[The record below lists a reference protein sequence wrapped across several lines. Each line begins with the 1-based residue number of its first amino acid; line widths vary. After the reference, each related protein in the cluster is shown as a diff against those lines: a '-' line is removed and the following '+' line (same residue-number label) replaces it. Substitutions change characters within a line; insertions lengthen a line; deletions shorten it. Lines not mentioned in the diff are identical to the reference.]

1 MRDKH
6 PEAGV
11 RPRGEKRKDDTMLK
25 KSLSLLLAG
34 ALTVS
39 LAVPAVAGNSQA
51 QPKKDTSYGT
61 TYYLDASIGKTDG
74 DGLTPANAFD
84 SLEDINAKTFQPGDQ
99 ILIKAGTQYTGTL
112 WPKGSG
118 CEGYPI
124 VIDMY
129 GQGDKPLIDGNGA
142 YFMPQ
147 VKDWQGPFTGET
159 GDQIGAAVYLYNQ
172 EYIEIN
178 NLEVKNQ
185 GDNVNRDRSGIRV
198 EGYDYGVIDHIY
210 IRNCYVHDVRGY
222 NGQDDIYPVVPTNPD
237 GSPTDGF
244 TDEDQ
249 TNPNT
254 TNTFWGAR
262 TTHRTGGINFVTYT
276 ARLPESKNEFN
287 VPVQELDET
296 KQITTFND
304 ILIENNTVENCQAN
318 GITTTNVK
326 GTLDDVAFRHTN
338 VVIRG
343 NDIHNVTRSGII
355 PIYTNGV
362 LVEYNKVDTFQSTY
376 EGYGCG
382 IWCDRANGMVF
393 QYNEVCNGV
402 NGNDGMAFNL
412 DDMTRDGVIQY
423 NYTHDNYGGGYML
436 HVRQNSYNRNNTIR
450 FNLSVND
457 SGVFTAHN
465 AQIVAVGE
473 TSTTKLESAKVYN
486 NTFLSNKDCHAVYQ
500 GDEVDYTN
508 NIWYFTNSAVA
519 NRKDCFYP
527 GANSSFD
534 NNVYIGC
541 VAPTDP
547 NQHTD
552 DPQFVGGSNLFG
564 LTRDQALVN
573 ASLTANSPYVGAGV
587 AVEDNGGQDILG
599 GSLDTLNLG
608 AIAGVGHQAAAV
620 SQTYTPNEVTKYLSD
635 GTQQTQVIHE
645 TVSESNTKWVNT
657 TFNSK
662 SVIYTKKEGNYLEFD
677 MVGTGGT
684 FTLKRGGGAGNVKL
698 VAYQGGQEVKS
709 VTVNTYNA
717 TADTITVD
725 DFTQLSETNEAYTI
739 RVYNAENGKAA
750 NFVSFT
756 TNVAETTQ
764 PGCDNDA
771 IAGVVLEQP
780 MAQVIPY
787 GKTSVSVDLASHV
800 YFRTCQAQQPQATV
814 TYTANNGATVEGNT
828 VTFPAPGDYT
838 VTAQATYNEVTVTDS
853 ITVSVTQGQEPQVN
867 VPAVDTR
874 ALTGLI
880 AACEGLDLTKY
891 GEARQDVFQQTL
903 AQAKALL
910 EGEGYTQAQV
920 DEMVTLL
927 TTAKNGLSLTRANA
941 EDSVVVKNGNWVNLS
956 DATLDGGKA
965 LKCSNANES
974 MTVDF
979 FGNQVQVY
987 GRKAVGVAIMTFTV
1001 TRLSDNEV
1009 VHTQTVD
1016 GYNAEKLDQQEL
1028 FAWTGEANDQ
1038 YRLTITNTGTD
1049 NENANNSYN
1058 VIIDFLTFG
1067 CDQAQLADLTALAAA
1082 LTKADGLN
1090 SADYTPEAWQAVE
1103 AAALAGRRVYV
1114 DATATQAQVDAAAAA
1129 LNEAMAPQPQ
1139 GPVETYALQYV
1150 YDYAVQQDTSNLIP
1164 SVAAFYQEALTE
1176 AKTVLD
1182 DPDATQLE
1190 VDAACG
1196 KLMRAVHMLN
1206 WVRGDKAMLELLI
1219 IRADQMVAHADLYVT
1234 DNWQQ
1239 LLDALDQA
1247 KKVYNDE
1254 NAMDSDIQPVVDQL
1268 LAAILAQRYK
1278 ASRAI
1283 LEDLV
1288 AKAEGMDLTGYTA
1301 ESVAAFRTALDQA
1314 KAVLAQESNQAAVEA
1329 AVTALNDAMANLTQQ
1344 TVDKEALSEL
1354 YTYAGQQD
1362 TSNLIPSVAVFYQ
1375 EAMTEAKAV
1384 LDDATATQLEV
1395 DAACGKLM
1403 RAVLKLDWVKGDK
1416 AMLEVLI
1423 TRAEGMVENVDKYVS
1438 DNWQQLVDALAKAK
1452 EVYADENAMDVDIE
1466 PVVDQLLN
1474 AILAQRYKADK
1485 SVLENLLNQAEGM
1498 DLTGYTAESVAV
1510 FRSAL
1515 QSAQAVMADETLSE
1529 EDQAT
1534 VEAAV
1539 AALNAAMDGLTAGG
1553 APETTD
1559 QPEASQTPEATD
1571 KPETTQAPEATDQ
1584 PEASQTP
1591 ETTNQPQS
1599 TAKPQ
1604 ATQKPESVP
1613 QTGDQSLL
1621 LVYVAALASA
1631 VLLLSTAVVVRKQTR
1646 R

>member
-129 GQGDKPLIDGNGA
+129 GEGDKPLIDGNGA

-393 QYNEVCNGV
+393 QYNEVCNGG

-547 NQHTD
+547 NKHTD

-573 ASLTANSPYVGAGV
+573 VSLTANSPYVGAGV
-587 AVEDNGGQDILG
+587 AVENNGGQDILG

-608 AIAGVGHQAAAV
+608 AIAGAGHQAAAV

-698 VAYQGGQEVKS
+698 VAYQDGQEVKS

-725 DFTQLSETNEAYTI
+725 DFAQLSETNEAYTI

-838 VTAQATYNEVTVTDS
+838 VTAQATYNEVTVTDT

-920 DEMVTLL
+920 DEMVALL
-927 TTAKNGLSLTRANA
+927 TTAKNGLSLTRVNA

-974 MTVDF
+974 LTVDF

-1016 GYNAEKLDQQEL
+1016 GYNADKLDQQEL

-1082 LTKADGLN
+1082 LTKANGLN
-1090 SADYTPEAWQAVE
+1090 SADYTPEGWQAIE
-1103 AAALAGRRVYV
+1103 AAVLAGRRVYV

-1129 LNEAMAPQPQ
+1129 LNEAMDNLSGEPEEPAFT
-1139 GPVETYALQYV
+1139 GLLEKVYAEVAAQ
-1150 YDYAVQQDTSNLIP
+1150 DYSNLIDSAKAYYEKALADAEAILNNP
-1164 SVAAFYQEALTE
+1164 TAYTQEQ
-1176 AKTVLD
+1176 VD
-1182 DPDATQLE
+1182 E
-1190 VDAACG
+1190 VTNRLFIA
-1196 KLMRAVHMLN
+1196 N
-1206 WVRGDKAMLELLI
+1206 AMLGWEKGDPTML
-1219 IRADQMVAHADLYVT
+1219 
-1234 DNWQQ
+1234 Q
-1239 LLDALDQA
+1239 LLVERANQM
-1247 KKVYNDE
+1247 KE
-1254 NAMDSDIQPVVDQL
+1254 NA
-1268 LAAILAQRYK
+1268 
-1278 ASRAI
+1278 
-1283 LEDLV
+1283 
-1288 AKAEGMDLTGYTA
+1288 
-1301 ESVAAFRTALDQA
+1301 
-1314 KAVLAQESNQAAVEA
+1314 
-1329 AVTALNDAMANLTQQ
+1329 
-1344 TVDKEALSEL
+1344 
-1354 YTYAGQQD
+1354 
-1362 TSNLIPSVAVFYQ
+1362 
-1375 EAMTEAKAV
+1375 
-1384 LDDATATQLEV
+1384 
-1395 DAACGKLM
+1395 
-1403 RAVLKLDWVKGDK
+1403 
-1416 AMLEVLI
+1416 
-1423 TRAEGMVENVDKYVS
+1423 DKYVS
-1438 DNWQQLVDALAKAK
+1438 DNWQSLEDALAVA
-1452 EVYADENAMDVDIE
+1452 EETLANASDTMQGQMDEAADA
-1466 PVVDQLLN
+1466 LLD
-1474 AILAQRYKADK
+1474 AILAQRFKADK
-1485 SVLENLLNQAEGM
+1485 SVLEELVNRATQMVENADKYVETHWQELLDALTGAQAIMADQTLSEDDQAKVDEAADALLDAILAQRFKADKSILDDLINKAEGINL
-1498 DLTGYTAESVAV
+1498 DGYTAESVAT
-1510 FRSAL
+1510 FRTAL
-1515 QSAQAVMADETLSE
+1515 QNAQAVLADETLTE
-1529 EDQAT
+1529 DDQAT
-1534 VEAAV
+1534 VNAAV
-1539 AALNAAMDGLTAGG
+1539 AALSDAMNGLTAGG

-1559 QPEASQTPEATD
+1559 KPEASQ
-1571 KPETTQAPEATDQ
+1571 KPETTD
-1584 PEASQTP
+1584 
-1591 ETTNQPQS
+1591 
-1599 TAKPQ
+1599 KPQ

-1613 QTGDQSLL
+1613 QTGDSSQL

>member
-1 MRDKH
+1 
-6 PEAGV
+6 
-11 RPRGEKRKDDTMLK
+11 MLK

-51 QPKKDTSYGT
+51 QPKQDTSYGT

-698 VAYQGGQEVKS
+698 VAYQDGQEVKS

-717 TADTITVD
+717 TADTITVG
-725 DFTQLSETNEAYTI
+725 DFAQLSETNEAYTI

-853 ITVSVTQGQEPQVN
+853 ITVSVTQGEEPQVN

-880 AACEGLDLTKY
+880 AACEGLDLTQY

-920 DEMVTLL
+920 DEMVALL
-927 TTAKNGLSLTRANA
+927 TTAKNGLSLTRVNA

-1028 FAWTGEANDQ
+1028 FAWTGETNDQ

-1103 AAALAGRRVYV
+1103 VAVLAGRRVYV

-1129 LNEAMAPQPQ
+1129 LNEAMDNLSGEPEEPAFT
-1139 GPVETYALQYV
+1139 GLLEKVYAEVAAQ
-1150 YDYAVQQDTSNLIP
+1150 DYSNLIDSAKAYYEKALADAKAILDHP
-1164 SVAAFYQEALTE
+1164 SAY
-1176 AKTVLD
+1176 
-1182 DPDATQLE
+1182 TQAQ
-1190 VDAACG
+1190 VD
-1196 KLMRAVHMLN
+1196 
-1206 WVRGDKAMLELLI
+1206 E
-1219 IRADQMVAHADLYVT
+1219 VT
-1234 DNWQQ
+1234 DRLFIAN
-1239 LLDALDQA
+1239 AL
-1247 KKVYNDE
+1247 
-1254 NAMDSDIQPVVDQL
+1254 
-1268 LAAILAQRYK
+1268 
-1278 ASRAI
+1278 
-1283 LEDLV
+1283 
-1288 AKAEGMDLTGYTA
+1288 
-1301 ESVAAFRTALDQA
+1301 
-1314 KAVLAQESNQAAVEA
+1314 
-1329 AVTALNDAMANLTQQ
+1329 
-1344 TVDKEALSEL
+1344 
-1354 YTYAGQQD
+1354 
-1362 TSNLIPSVAVFYQ
+1362 
-1375 EAMTEAKAV
+1375 
-1384 LDDATATQLEV
+1384 
-1395 DAACGKLM
+1395 
-1403 RAVLKLDWVKGDK
+1403 LDWVKGNPT
-1416 AMLEVLI
+1416 MLQLLVD
-1423 TRAEGMVENVDKYVS
+1423 RANQMIANQDKYVT
-1438 DNWQQLVDALAKAK
+1438 DTWQQLEDALAVA
-1452 EVYADENAMDVDIE
+1452 EETLANASDTMQGEMDEAADA
-1466 PVVDQLLN
+1466 LLN
-1474 AILAQRYKADK
+1474 AILAQRFKADK
-1485 SVLENLLNQAEGM
+1485 SVLEELVNRATQMVENADKYVETHWQELLDALTGAQAIMADQTLSEDDQAKVDEAADALLDAILAQRFKADKSILDDLINKAEGIN
-1498 DLTGYTAESVAV
+1498 LEGYTAESVAT
-1510 FRSAL
+1510 FRTAL
-1515 QSAQAVMADETLSE
+1515 QNAQAVMADETLSE
-1529 EDQAT
+1529 DDQAT
-1534 VEAAV
+1534 VNAAV
-1539 AALNAAMDGLTAGG
+1539 AALSDAMNGLTAGG

-1559 QPEASQTPEATD
+1559 QPEASQ
-1571 KPETTQAPEATDQ
+1571 KPETTD
-1584 PEASQTP
+1584 
-1591 ETTNQPQS
+1591 
-1599 TAKPQ
+1599 KPQ

-1613 QTGDQSLL
+1613 QTGDSSQL

>member
-1 MRDKH
+1 
-6 PEAGV
+6 
-11 RPRGEKRKDDTMLK
+11 MLK

-84 SLEDINAKTFQPGDQ
+84 SLEDVNAKTFQPGDQ

-129 GQGDKPLIDGNGA
+129 GEGDKPLIDGNGA

-147 VKDWQGPFTGET
+147 VKDWQGPFTGQT

-296 KQITTFND
+296 RQITTFND

-541 VAPTDP
+541 VAPTDA

-573 ASLTANSPYVGAGV
+573 ASLTANSPYVGAGM

-608 AIAGVGHQAAAV
+608 AIAGAGHQAAAV

-725 DFTQLSETNEAYTI
+725 DFAQLSETNEAYTI

-838 VTAQATYNEVTVTDS
+838 VTAQATYNEVTVTDT

-920 DEMVTLL
+920 DEMVALL
-927 TTAKNGLSLTRANA
+927 TTAKNGLSLTRVNA
-941 EDSVVVKNGNWVNLS
+941 EDSVVVKNGNWVNLT

-1103 AAALAGRRVYV
+1103 AAVLAGRRVYV

-1129 LNEAMAPQPQ
+1129 LNEAMDNLSGEPEEPAFT
-1139 GPVETYALQYV
+1139 GLLEKVYAEVAAQ
-1150 YDYAVQQDTSNLIP
+1150 DYSNLIDSAKAYYEKALADAEAILNNP
-1164 SVAAFYQEALTE
+1164 TAYTQEQ
-1176 AKTVLD
+1176 VD
-1182 DPDATQLE
+1182 E
-1190 VDAACG
+1190 VTNRLFIA
-1196 KLMRAVHMLN
+1196 N
-1206 WVRGDKAMLELLI
+1206 AMLGWEKGDPTML
-1219 IRADQMVAHADLYVT
+1219 
-1234 DNWQQ
+1234 Q
-1239 LLDALDQA
+1239 LLVERANQM
-1247 KKVYNDE
+1247 KE
-1254 NAMDSDIQPVVDQL
+1254 NA
-1268 LAAILAQRYK
+1268 
-1278 ASRAI
+1278 
-1283 LEDLV
+1283 
-1288 AKAEGMDLTGYTA
+1288 
-1301 ESVAAFRTALDQA
+1301 
-1314 KAVLAQESNQAAVEA
+1314 
-1329 AVTALNDAMANLTQQ
+1329 
-1344 TVDKEALSEL
+1344 
-1354 YTYAGQQD
+1354 
-1362 TSNLIPSVAVFYQ
+1362 
-1375 EAMTEAKAV
+1375 
-1384 LDDATATQLEV
+1384 
-1395 DAACGKLM
+1395 
-1403 RAVLKLDWVKGDK
+1403 
-1416 AMLEVLI
+1416 
-1423 TRAEGMVENVDKYVS
+1423 DKYVS
-1438 DNWQQLVDALAKAK
+1438 DNWQLLVDALADAEKILA
-1452 EVYADENAMDVDIE
+1452 EASDTMQGEMDEAADA
-1466 PVVDQLLN
+1466 LLN
-1474 AILAQRYKADK
+1474 AILAQRFKADK
-1485 SVLENLLNQAEGM
+1485 SVLEELVNRATQMVENADKYVETHWQELLDALTGAQAIMADQTLSEDDQAKVDEAADALLDAILAQRFKADKSILDDLINKAEGI
-1498 DLTGYTAESVAV
+1498 DLEGYTAESVAT
-1510 FRSAL
+1510 FRTAL
-1515 QSAQAVMADETLSE
+1515 QNAQAVMADETLSE

-1534 VEAAV
+1534 VDAAV
-1539 AALNAAMDGLTAGG
+1539 AALNAAMDGLTADG
-1553 APETTD
+1553 APEV
-1559 QPEASQTPEATD
+1559 TD
-1571 KPETTQAPEATDQ
+1571 KPEATDQ
-1584 PEASQTP
+1584 PEASQAPEATDKPEASQTP
-1591 ETTNQPQS
+1591 EATNQPQS

-1613 QTGDQSLL
+1613 ETGDSSQL

-1631 VLLLSTAVVVRKQTR
+1631 VLLLSTAVVVRKQTCR
-1646 R
+1646 

>member
-129 GQGDKPLIDGNGA
+129 GEGDKPLIDGNGA

-222 NGQDDIYPVVPTNPD
+222 NGQDDIYSVVPTNPD

-541 VAPTDP
+541 VAPTDA

-587 AVEDNGGQDILG
+587 AVENNGGQDILG

-725 DFTQLSETNEAYTI
+725 DFAQLSETNEAYTI

-756 TNVAETTQ
+756 TNVAQTTQ

-787 GKTSVSVDLASHV
+787 GKASVSVDLASHV

-880 AACEGLDLTKY
+880 AACEGLDLTQY

-920 DEMVTLL
+920 DEMVALL
-927 TTAKNGLSLTRANA
+927 TTAKNGLSLTRVNA

-1090 SADYTPEAWQAVE
+1090 SADYTPEAWQAIE
-1103 AAALAGRRVYV
+1103 AAVLAGRRVYV

-1129 LNEAMAPQPQ
+1129 LNEAMDNLSGEPEEPAFT
-1139 GPVETYALQYV
+1139 GLLEKVYAEVAAQ
-1150 YDYAVQQDTSNLIP
+1150 DYSNLIDSAKAYYEKALADAEAILNNP
-1164 SVAAFYQEALTE
+1164 TAYTQEQ
-1176 AKTVLD
+1176 VD
-1182 DPDATQLE
+1182 E
-1190 VDAACG
+1190 VTNRLFIA
-1196 KLMRAVHMLN
+1196 N
-1206 WVRGDKAMLELLI
+1206 AMLGWEKGDPTML
-1219 IRADQMVAHADLYVT
+1219 
-1234 DNWQQ
+1234 Q
-1239 LLDALDQA
+1239 LLVERANQM
-1247 KKVYNDE
+1247 KE
-1254 NAMDSDIQPVVDQL
+1254 NA
-1268 LAAILAQRYK
+1268 
-1278 ASRAI
+1278 
-1283 LEDLV
+1283 
-1288 AKAEGMDLTGYTA
+1288 
-1301 ESVAAFRTALDQA
+1301 
-1314 KAVLAQESNQAAVEA
+1314 
-1329 AVTALNDAMANLTQQ
+1329 
-1344 TVDKEALSEL
+1344 
-1354 YTYAGQQD
+1354 
-1362 TSNLIPSVAVFYQ
+1362 
-1375 EAMTEAKAV
+1375 
-1384 LDDATATQLEV
+1384 
-1395 DAACGKLM
+1395 
-1403 RAVLKLDWVKGDK
+1403 
-1416 AMLEVLI
+1416 
-1423 TRAEGMVENVDKYVS
+1423 DKYVS
-1438 DNWQQLVDALAKAK
+1438 DNWQQLVDALAVA
-1452 EVYADENAMDVDIE
+1452 EETLANASDTMQGQMDEAADA
-1466 PVVDQLLN
+1466 LLD

-1485 SVLENLLNQAEGM
+1485 SILEDLIGKAESI
-1498 DLTGYTAESVAV
+1498 DLTGYTAESVAT
-1510 FRSAL
+1510 FRTAL
-1515 QSAQAVMADETLSE
+1515 QSAQAVMADETLTE
-1529 EDQAT
+1529 DDQAT
-1534 VEAAV
+1534 VNAAV
-1539 AALNAAMDGLTAGG
+1539 AALSDAMDGLTAGG

-1559 QPEASQTPEATD
+1559 KPEASQ
-1571 KPETTQAPEATDQ
+1571 KPETTD
-1584 PEASQTP
+1584 
-1591 ETTNQPQS
+1591 
-1599 TAKPQ
+1599 KPQ

>member
-51 QPKKDTSYGT
+51 QPNKDTSYGT

-402 NGNDGMAFNL
+402 NGNDSMAFNL

-756 TNVAETTQ
+756 TNVAQTTQ

-1129 LNEAMAPQPQ
+1129 LNEAMDNLSGEPEEPAFT
-1139 GPVETYALQYV
+1139 GLLEKVYAEVAAQ
-1150 YDYAVQQDTSNLIP
+1150 DYSNLIDSAKAYYEKALADAEAILNNP
-1164 SVAAFYQEALTE
+1164 TAYTQEQ
-1176 AKTVLD
+1176 VD
-1182 DPDATQLE
+1182 E
-1190 VDAACG
+1190 VTNRLFIA
-1196 KLMRAVHMLN
+1196 N
-1206 WVRGDKAMLELLI
+1206 AMLGWEKGDPTMLQLLVD
-1219 IRADQMVAHADLYVT
+1219 RANQMIANQDKYVT
-1234 DNWQQ
+1234 D
-1239 LLDALDQA
+1239 
-1247 KKVYNDE
+1247 
-1254 NAMDSDIQPVVDQL
+1254 
-1268 LAAILAQRYK
+1268 
-1278 ASRAI
+1278 
-1283 LEDLV
+1283 
-1288 AKAEGMDLTGYTA
+1288 T
-1301 ESVAAFRTALDQA
+1301 
-1314 KAVLAQESNQAAVEA
+1314 
-1329 AVTALNDAMANLTQQ
+1329 
-1344 TVDKEALSEL
+1344 
-1354 YTYAGQQD
+1354 
-1362 TSNLIPSVAVFYQ
+1362 
-1375 EAMTEAKAV
+1375 
-1384 LDDATATQLEV
+1384 
-1395 DAACGKLM
+1395 
-1403 RAVLKLDWVKGDK
+1403 
-1416 AMLEVLI
+1416 
-1423 TRAEGMVENVDKYVS
+1423 
-1438 DNWQQLVDALAKAK
+1438 WQQLVDALAVAEETLANASDTMQGQMDEAADALLDAILAQRFKADK
-1452 EVYADENAMDVDIE
+1452 SVLEELVNRATQMVENADKYVETHWQELLDALTGAQAIMADQTLSEDDQAKVDE
-1466 PVVDQLLN
+1466 AADALLD

-1485 SVLENLLNQAEGM
+1485 SILEDLIGKAESI
-1498 DLTGYTAESVAV
+1498 DLTGYTAESVAT
-1510 FRSAL
+1510 FRTAL
-1515 QSAQAVMADETLSE
+1515 QSAQAVMADETLTE
-1529 EDQAT
+1529 DDQAT
-1534 VEAAV
+1534 VNAAV

-1571 KPETTQAPEATDQ
+1571 KPE
-1584 PEASQTP
+1584 ASQTP
-1591 ETTNQPQS
+1591 EATNQPQS

-1621 LVYVAALASA
+1621 LVYVAILAST

>member
-84 SLEDINAKTFQPGDQ
+84 SLEDVNAKTFQPGDQ

-129 GQGDKPLIDGNGA
+129 GEGDKPLIDGNGA

-756 TNVAETTQ
+756 TNVAQTTQ

-800 YFRTCQAQQPQATV
+800 YFRTCQAQQPRATV

-838 VTAQATYNEVTVTDS
+838 VTAQATYNEVTVTDT
-853 ITVSVTQGQEPQVN
+853 ITVSVTQGEEPQVN

-927 TTAKNGLSLTRANA
+927 TTAKNGLSLTRVNA

-974 MTVDF
+974 LTVDF

-1082 LTKADGLN
+1082 LTKADDLN
-1090 SADYTPEAWQAVE
+1090 SADYTPEAWQAIE
-1103 AAALAGRRVYV
+1103 AAVLAGRRVYV

-1129 LNEAMAPQPQ
+1129 LNEAMDNLSGEPEEPAFT
-1139 GPVETYALQYV
+1139 GLLEKVYAEVAAQ
-1150 YDYAVQQDTSNLIP
+1150 DYSNLID
-1164 SVAAFYQEALTE
+1164 SAKAYYEKALAD
-1176 AKTVLD
+1176 AKAILNNPT
-1182 DPDATQLE
+1182 AYTQAQVDE
-1190 VDAACG
+1190 VTNRLFIA
-1196 KLMRAVHMLN
+1196 N
-1206 WVRGDKAMLELLI
+1206 AMLGWEKGDPTMLQLLVD
-1219 IRADQMVAHADLYVT
+1219 RANQMIANQDKYVT
-1234 DNWQQ
+1234 D
-1239 LLDALDQA
+1239 
-1247 KKVYNDE
+1247 
-1254 NAMDSDIQPVVDQL
+1254 
-1268 LAAILAQRYK
+1268 
-1278 ASRAI
+1278 
-1283 LEDLV
+1283 
-1288 AKAEGMDLTGYTA
+1288 T
-1301 ESVAAFRTALDQA
+1301 
-1314 KAVLAQESNQAAVEA
+1314 
-1329 AVTALNDAMANLTQQ
+1329 
-1344 TVDKEALSEL
+1344 
-1354 YTYAGQQD
+1354 
-1362 TSNLIPSVAVFYQ
+1362 
-1375 EAMTEAKAV
+1375 
-1384 LDDATATQLEV
+1384 
-1395 DAACGKLM
+1395 
-1403 RAVLKLDWVKGDK
+1403 
-1416 AMLEVLI
+1416 
-1423 TRAEGMVENVDKYVS
+1423 
-1438 DNWQQLVDALAKAK
+1438 WQQLVDALAVAEETLANASDTMQGQMDEAADALLDAILAQRFKADK
-1452 EVYADENAMDVDIE
+1452 SVLEELVNRATQMVENADKYVETHWQELLDALTGAQAIMADQTLSEDDQAKVDE
-1466 PVVDQLLN
+1466 AADALLD

-1485 SVLENLLNQAEGM
+1485 SILEDLIGKAESI
-1498 DLTGYTAESVAV
+1498 DLTGYTAESVAT
-1510 FRSAL
+1510 FRTAL
-1515 QSAQAVMADETLSE
+1515 QSAQAVMADETLTE
-1529 EDQAT
+1529 DDQAT
-1534 VEAAV
+1534 VNAAV

-1571 KPETTQAPEATDQ
+1571 KPE
-1584 PEASQTP
+1584 ASQTP
-1591 ETTNQPQS
+1591 EATNQPQS

-1621 LVYVAALASA
+1621 LVYVAILAST

>member
-51 QPKKDTSYGT
+51 QPKQDTSYGT

-129 GQGDKPLIDGNGA
+129 GEGDKPLIDGNGA

-147 VKDWQGPFTGET
+147 VKDWQGPFTGQT

-541 VAPTDP
+541 VAPTDA

-587 AVEDNGGQDILG
+587 AVENNGGQDILG

-608 AIAGVGHQAAAV
+608 AIAGAGHQAAAV

-662 SVIYTKKEGNYLEFD
+662 SVIYTKKEDNYLEFD

-698 VAYQGGQEVKS
+698 VAYQDGQEVKS

-756 TNVAETTQ
+756 TNVSETTQ

-853 ITVSVTQGQEPQVN
+853 ITVSVTQGEEPQVN

-880 AACEGLDLTKY
+880 AACEGLDLTQY

-920 DEMVTLL
+920 DEMVALL

-1028 FAWTGEANDQ
+1028 FAWTGETNDQ

-1103 AAALAGRRVYV
+1103 AAVLAGRRVYV
-1114 DATATQAQVDAAAAA
+1114 DATATQAEVDAAAAA
-1129 LNEAMAPQPQ
+1129 LNEAMDNLSGEPEEPAFT
-1139 GPVETYALQYV
+1139 GLLEKVYAEVAAQ
-1150 YDYAVQQDTSNLIP
+1150 DYSNLID
-1164 SVAAFYQEALTE
+1164 SAKAYYEKALAD
-1176 AKTVLD
+1176 AK
-1182 DPDATQLE
+1182 
-1190 VDAACG
+1190 
-1196 KLMRAVHMLN
+1196 
-1206 WVRGDKAMLELLI
+1206 
-1219 IRADQMVAHADLYVT
+1219 
-1234 DNWQQ
+1234 
-1239 LLDALDQA
+1239 
-1247 KKVYNDE
+1247 
-1254 NAMDSDIQPVVDQL
+1254 
-1268 LAAILAQRYK
+1268 AILANPS
-1278 ASRAI
+1278 A
-1283 LEDLV
+1283 
-1288 AKAEGMDLTGYTA
+1288 YTQA
-1301 ESVAAFRTALDQA
+1301 QVDEVTDRLFIANAL
-1314 KAVLAQESNQAAVEA
+1314 
-1329 AVTALNDAMANLTQQ
+1329 
-1344 TVDKEALSEL
+1344 
-1354 YTYAGQQD
+1354 
-1362 TSNLIPSVAVFYQ
+1362 
-1375 EAMTEAKAV
+1375 
-1384 LDDATATQLEV
+1384 
-1395 DAACGKLM
+1395 
-1403 RAVLKLDWVKGDK
+1403 LDWVKGNPT
-1416 AMLEVLI
+1416 MLQLLVD
-1423 TRAEGMVENVDKYVS
+1423 RANQMIANQDKYVT
-1438 DNWQQLVDALAKAK
+1438 DTWQQLVDALAVA
-1452 EVYADENAMDVDIE
+1452 EETLANASDTMQGEMDEAADA
-1466 PVVDQLLN
+1466 LLD

-1485 SVLENLLNQAEGM
+1485 SILEDLIGKAESM

-1534 VEAAV
+1534 VDAAV
-1539 AALNAAMDGLTAGG
+1539 AALSDAMNGLTAGG

-1559 QPEASQTPEATD
+1559 KPEASQ
-1571 KPETTQAPEATDQ
+1571 KPE
-1584 PEASQTP
+1584 
-1591 ETTNQPQS
+1591 S

-1621 LVYVAALASA
+1621 LVCVAALASA

>member
-541 VAPTDP
+541 VAPTDA

-564 LTRDQALVN
+564 LNRDQALVN

-587 AVEDNGGQDILG
+587 AVDNNGGQDILG

-608 AIAGVGHQAAAV
+608 AIAGAGHQAAAV

-635 GTQQTQVIHE
+635 GTQQTQVINE

-698 VAYQGGQEVKS
+698 VAYQDGQEVKS

-725 DFTQLSETNEAYTI
+725 DFAQLSETNEAYTI

-756 TNVAETTQ
+756 TNVAQTTQ

-771 IAGVVLEQP
+771 IAGVVVEQP

-838 VTAQATYNEVTVTDS
+838 VTAQATYNNVTVTDT
-853 ITVSVTQGQEPQVN
+853 ITVSVTQGEEPQVN

-880 AACEGLDLTKY
+880 AACEGLDLTMY
-891 GEARQDVFQQTL
+891 QETRQDVFQQTL

-920 DEMVTLL
+920 DEMVALL
-927 TTAKNGLSLTRANA
+927 TTAKNGLSLTRVNA

-1028 FAWTGEANDQ
+1028 FAWTGETNDQ

-1082 LTKADGLN
+1082 LTKANGLN
-1090 SADYTPEAWQAVE
+1090 SADYTPEGWQAIE
-1103 AAALAGRRVYV
+1103 AAVLAGRRVYV
-1114 DATATQAQVDAAAAA
+1114 DATATQAEVDAAAAA
-1129 LNEAMAPQPQ
+1129 LNEAMDNLSGEPEEPAFT
-1139 GPVETYALQYV
+1139 GLLEKVYAEVAAQ
-1150 YDYAVQQDTSNLIP
+1150 DYSNLIDSAKAYYEKALADAKAILDNP
-1164 SVAAFYQEALTE
+1164 AAY
-1176 AKTVLD
+1176 
-1182 DPDATQLE
+1182 TQAQ
-1190 VDAACG
+1190 VD
-1196 KLMRAVHMLN
+1196 
-1206 WVRGDKAMLELLI
+1206 E
-1219 IRADQMVAHADLYVT
+1219 VT
-1234 DNWQQ
+1234 DRLFIAN
-1239 LLDALDQA
+1239 AL
-1247 KKVYNDE
+1247 
-1254 NAMDSDIQPVVDQL
+1254 
-1268 LAAILAQRYK
+1268 
-1278 ASRAI
+1278 
-1283 LEDLV
+1283 
-1288 AKAEGMDLTGYTA
+1288 
-1301 ESVAAFRTALDQA
+1301 
-1314 KAVLAQESNQAAVEA
+1314 
-1329 AVTALNDAMANLTQQ
+1329 
-1344 TVDKEALSEL
+1344 
-1354 YTYAGQQD
+1354 
-1362 TSNLIPSVAVFYQ
+1362 
-1375 EAMTEAKAV
+1375 
-1384 LDDATATQLEV
+1384 
-1395 DAACGKLM
+1395 
-1403 RAVLKLDWVKGDK
+1403 LDWVKGNPT
-1416 AMLEVLI
+1416 MLQLLVD
-1423 TRAEGMVENVDKYVS
+1423 RANQMIANQDKYVT
-1438 DNWQQLVDALAKAK
+1438 DTWQQLVDALAVA
-1452 EVYADENAMDVDIE
+1452 EETLANASDTMQGEMDEAADA
-1466 PVVDQLLN
+1466 LLD

-1485 SVLENLLNQAEGM
+1485 SVLENLLNQAESM

-1510 FRSAL
+1510 FHSAL

-1534 VEAAV
+1534 VDAAV
-1539 AALNAAMDGLTAGG
+1539 AALNDAMDGLTADG
-1553 APETTD
+1553 APEVTDKPEATD

-1571 KPETTQAPEATDQ
+1571 KPETTQAPEATDK
-1584 PEASQTP
+1584 PEASQSP
-1591 ETTNQPQS
+1591 EATNQPQS

-1613 QTGDQSLL
+1613 ETGDSSQL
-1621 LVYVAALASA
+1621 LVCVAALASA

>member
-51 QPKKDTSYGT
+51 QPKQDTSYGT

-129 GQGDKPLIDGNGA
+129 GEGDKPLIDGNGV

-412 DDMTRDGVIQY
+412 DDMTRDSVIQY

-547 NQHTD
+547 NKHTD

-608 AIAGVGHQAAAV
+608 AIAGAGHQAAAV

-698 VAYQGGQEVKS
+698 VAYQDGQEVKS

-920 DEMVTLL
+920 DEMVALL
-927 TTAKNGLSLTRANA
+927 TTAKNGLSLTRVNA
-941 EDSVVVKNGNWVNLS
+941 EDSVVVKNGNWVNLT

-1028 FAWTGEANDQ
+1028 FAWTGETNDQ

-1114 DATATQAQVDAAAAA
+1114 DATATQAEVDAAAAA
-1129 LNEAMAPQPQ
+1129 LNEAMDNLSGEPEEPAFT
-1139 GPVETYALQYV
+1139 GLLEKVYAEVAAQ
-1150 YDYAVQQDTSNLIP
+1150 DYSNLIDSAKAYYEKALADAKAILDHP
-1164 SVAAFYQEALTE
+1164 SAY
-1176 AKTVLD
+1176 
-1182 DPDATQLE
+1182 TQAQ
-1190 VDAACG
+1190 VD
-1196 KLMRAVHMLN
+1196 K
-1206 WVRGDKAMLELLI
+1206 
-1219 IRADQMVAHADLYVT
+1219 VT
-1234 DNWQQ
+1234 DRLFIAN
-1239 LLDALDQA
+1239 AL
-1247 KKVYNDE
+1247 
-1254 NAMDSDIQPVVDQL
+1254 
-1268 LAAILAQRYK
+1268 
-1278 ASRAI
+1278 
-1283 LEDLV
+1283 
-1288 AKAEGMDLTGYTA
+1288 
-1301 ESVAAFRTALDQA
+1301 
-1314 KAVLAQESNQAAVEA
+1314 
-1329 AVTALNDAMANLTQQ
+1329 
-1344 TVDKEALSEL
+1344 
-1354 YTYAGQQD
+1354 
-1362 TSNLIPSVAVFYQ
+1362 
-1375 EAMTEAKAV
+1375 
-1384 LDDATATQLEV
+1384 
-1395 DAACGKLM
+1395 
-1403 RAVLKLDWVKGDK
+1403 LDWVKGNPT
-1416 AMLEVLI
+1416 MLQLLVD
-1423 TRAEGMVENVDKYVS
+1423 RANQMIANPDKYVT
-1438 DNWQQLVDALAKAK
+1438 DTWQQLVDALAVA
-1452 EVYADENAMDVDIE
+1452 EETLANASDTMQGEMDEAADA
-1466 PVVDQLLN
+1466 LLN
-1474 AILAQRYKADK
+1474 AILAQRFKADK
-1485 SVLENLLNQAEGM
+1485 SVLEELVNRATQMVENADKYVETHWQELLDALTGAQAIMADQTLSEDDQAKVDEAADALLDAILAQRFKADKSILEDLIGKAESI

-1510 FRSAL
+1510 FHSAL
-1515 QSAQAVMADETLSE
+1515 QSAQAVMADETLTE
-1529 EDQAT
+1529 DDQAT
-1534 VEAAV
+1534 VNAAV
-1539 AALNAAMDGLTAGG
+1539 AALSDAMNGLTAGG

-1559 QPEASQTPEATD
+1559 KPEASQ
-1571 KPETTQAPEATDQ
+1571 KPETTD
-1584 PEASQTP
+1584 
-1591 ETTNQPQS
+1591 
-1599 TAKPQ
+1599 KPQ
-1604 ATQKPESVP
+1604 ATEKPEKVP

-1621 LVYVAALASA
+1621 LVYVAILAST

>member
-51 QPKKDTSYGT
+51 QPKQDTSYGT

-84 SLEDINAKTFQPGDQ
+84 SLEDVNAKTFQPGDQ

-129 GQGDKPLIDGNGA
+129 GEGDKPLIDGNGA

-541 VAPTDP
+541 AAPTDA

-587 AVEDNGGQDILG
+587 AVENNGGQDILG

-608 AIAGVGHQAAAV
+608 AIAGAGHQAAAV

-698 VAYQGGQEVKS
+698 VAYQDGQEVKS

-838 VTAQATYNEVTVTDS
+838 VTAQATYNEVTVTDT

-891 GEARQDVFQQTL
+891 GETRQDVFQQTL

-927 TTAKNGLSLTRANA
+927 TTAKNGLSLTRVNA

-1016 GYNAEKLDQQEL
+1016 GYNADKLDQQEL

-1103 AAALAGRRVYV
+1103 AAVLAGRRVYV

-1129 LNEAMAPQPQ
+1129 LNEAMDNLSGEPEEPAFT
-1139 GPVETYALQYV
+1139 GLLEKVYAEVAAQ
-1150 YDYAVQQDTSNLIP
+1150 DYSNLIDSAKAYYEKALADAEAILNNP
-1164 SVAAFYQEALTE
+1164 TAYTQEQ
-1176 AKTVLD
+1176 VD
-1182 DPDATQLE
+1182 E
-1190 VDAACG
+1190 VTNRLFIA
-1196 KLMRAVHMLN
+1196 N
-1206 WVRGDKAMLELLI
+1206 AMLGWEKGDPTMLQLLVE
-1219 IRADQMVAHADLYVT
+1219 RANQMMDNADKYVS
-1234 DNWQQ
+1234 DNWQLLVDALAVAEETLANASDTMQ
-1239 LLDALDQA
+1239 GEMDDAADALLDAILAQRFKADKSVLEELVNRATQMVENADKYVETHWQELLDALTGAQAIMADQTLSEDDQA
-1247 KKVYNDE
+1247 KVDE
-1254 NAMDSDIQPVVDQL
+1254 AADAL
-1268 LAAILAQRYK
+1268 LDAILAQRYK
-1278 ASRAI
+1278 ADKSI
-1283 LEDLV
+1283 LEDLIG
-1288 AKAEGMDLTGYTA
+1288 KAESMDLTGYTA
-1301 ESVAAFRTALDQA
+1301 ESVATFRTALQ
-1314 KAVLAQESNQAAVEA
+1314 N
-1329 AVTALNDAMANLTQQ
+1329 
-1344 TVDKEALSEL
+1344 
-1354 YTYAGQQD
+1354 
-1362 TSNLIPSVAVFYQ
+1362 
-1375 EAMTEAKAV
+1375 
-1384 LDDATATQLEV
+1384 
-1395 DAACGKLM
+1395 
-1403 RAVLKLDWVKGDK
+1403 
-1416 AMLEVLI
+1416 
-1423 TRAEGMVENVDKYVS
+1423 
-1438 DNWQQLVDALAKAK
+1438 
-1452 EVYADENAMDVDIE
+1452 
-1466 PVVDQLLN
+1466 
-1474 AILAQRYKADK
+1474 
-1485 SVLENLLNQAEGM
+1485 
-1498 DLTGYTAESVAV
+1498 
-1510 FRSAL
+1510 
-1515 QSAQAVMADETLSE
+1515 AQAVMADETLTE
-1529 EDQAT
+1529 DDQAT
-1534 VEAAV
+1534 VNAAV
-1539 AALNAAMDGLTAGG
+1539 AALSDAMNGLTAGG

-1571 KPETTQAPEATDQ
+1571 KPE
-1584 PEASQTP
+1584 ASQTP
-1591 ETTNQPQS
+1591 EATNQPQS

-1621 LVYVAALASA
+1621 LVYVAILASA

>member
-1 MRDKH
+1 
-6 PEAGV
+6 
-11 RPRGEKRKDDTMLK
+11 MLK

-51 QPKKDTSYGT
+51 QPKQDTSYGT

-84 SLEDINAKTFQPGDQ
+84 SLEDVNAKTFQPGDQ

-541 VAPTDP
+541 VAPTDA
-547 NQHTD
+547 NKHTD

-587 AVEDNGGQDILG
+587 AVDNNGGQDILG

-608 AIAGVGHQAAAV
+608 AIAGAGHQAAAV

-698 VAYQGGQEVKS
+698 VAYQDSQEVKS

-725 DFTQLSETNEAYTI
+725 DFAQLSETNETYTI

-756 TNVAETTQ
+756 TNVAQTTQ

-838 VTAQATYNEVTVTDS
+838 VTAQATYNEVTVTDT

-920 DEMVTLL
+920 DEMVALL
-927 TTAKNGLSLTRANA
+927 TTAKNGLSLTRVNA

-965 LKCSNANES
+965 LKCSNANDS

-1028 FAWTGEANDQ
+1028 FAWTGETNDQ

-1090 SADYTPEAWQAVE
+1090 SADYTPEAWQAIE

-1129 LNEAMAPQPQ
+1129 LNEAMDNLSGEPEEPAFT
-1139 GPVETYALQYV
+1139 GLLEKVYAEVAAQ
-1150 YDYAVQQDTSNLIP
+1150 DYSNLID
-1164 SVAAFYQEALTE
+1164 SAKAYYEKALAD
-1176 AKTVLD
+1176 AK
-1182 DPDATQLE
+1182 
-1190 VDAACG
+1190 
-1196 KLMRAVHMLN
+1196 
-1206 WVRGDKAMLELLI
+1206 
-1219 IRADQMVAHADLYVT
+1219 
-1234 DNWQQ
+1234 
-1239 LLDALDQA
+1239 
-1247 KKVYNDE
+1247 
-1254 NAMDSDIQPVVDQL
+1254 
-1268 LAAILAQRYK
+1268 AILADP
-1278 ASRAI
+1278 AA
-1283 LEDLV
+1283 
-1288 AKAEGMDLTGYTA
+1288 YT
-1301 ESVAAFRTALDQA
+1301 QA
-1314 KAVLAQESNQAAVEA
+1314 QVDE
-1329 AVTALNDAMANLTQQ
+1329 VTNRLFIANAMLGW
-1344 TVDKEALSEL
+1344 E
-1354 YTYAGQQD
+1354 
-1362 TSNLIPSVAVFYQ
+1362 
-1375 EAMTEAKAV
+1375 
-1384 LDDATATQLEV
+1384 
-1395 DAACGKLM
+1395 
-1403 RAVLKLDWVKGDK
+1403 KGDPT
-1416 AMLEVLI
+1416 MLQLLVE
-1423 TRAEGMVENVDKYVS
+1423 RANQMKENADKYVS
-1438 DNWQQLVDALAKAK
+1438 DNWQLLVDALAVAEETLANASDTMQGEMDEAADALLDAILAQRFKADK
-1452 EVYADENAMDVDIE
+1452 SVLEELVNRATQMVENADKYVE
-1466 PVVDQLLN
+1466 THWQELLN
-1474 AILAQRYKADK
+1474 ALTGAQAIMADQTLSEDDQAKVDEAADALLDAILAQRYKADK
-1485 SVLENLLNQAEGM
+1485 SILEDLIGKAESI
-1498 DLTGYTAESVAV
+1498 DLTGYTAESVAT
-1510 FRSAL
+1510 FRTAL
-1515 QSAQAVMADETLSE
+1515 QNAQAVMADQTLSE
-1529 EDQAT
+1529 DDQAT
-1534 VEAAV
+1534 VNAAV
-1539 AALNAAMDGLTAGG
+1539 AALSDAMDGLTAGG

-1559 QPEASQTPEATD
+1559 QPEASQ
-1571 KPETTQAPEATDQ
+1571 KPETTD
-1584 PEASQTP
+1584 
-1591 ETTNQPQS
+1591 
-1599 TAKPQ
+1599 KPQ

-1613 QTGDQSLL
+1613 ETGDSSLL

>member
-129 GQGDKPLIDGNGA
+129 GEGDKPLIDGNGA

-541 VAPTDP
+541 VAPTDA

-587 AVEDNGGQDILG
+587 AVENNGGQDILG

-608 AIAGVGHQAAAV
+608 AIAGAGHQAAAV

-635 GTQQTQVIHE
+635 GTKQTQVIHE

-756 TNVAETTQ
+756 TNVAQTTQ

-838 VTAQATYNEVTVTDS
+838 VTAQATYNEVTVTDT
-853 ITVSVTQGQEPQVN
+853 ITVSVTQGNEPQVN

-880 AACEGLDLTKY
+880 AACEGLDLTMY
-891 GEARQDVFQQTL
+891 QETRQDVFQQTL

-910 EGEGYTQAQV
+910 EGEGCTQAQV
-920 DEMVTLL
+920 DEMVALL
-927 TTAKNGLSLTRANA
+927 TTAKNGLSLTRVNA

-1028 FAWTGEANDQ
+1028 FVWTGETNDQ

-1058 VIIDFLTFG
+1058 VIIDFLTSG

-1129 LNEAMAPQPQ
+1129 LNEAMDNLSGEPEEPAFT
-1139 GPVETYALQYV
+1139 GLLEKVYAEVAAQ
-1150 YDYAVQQDTSNLIP
+1150 DYSNLID
-1164 SVAAFYQEALTE
+1164 SAKAYYEKALAD
-1176 AKTVLD
+1176 AKAILNNPT
-1182 DPDATQLE
+1182 AYTQAQVDE
-1190 VDAACG
+1190 VTNRLFIA
-1196 KLMRAVHMLN
+1196 N
-1206 WVRGDKAMLELLI
+1206 AMLGWEKGDPTMLQLLVD
-1219 IRADQMVAHADLYVT
+1219 RANQMIANQDKYVT
-1234 DNWQQ
+1234 D
-1239 LLDALDQA
+1239 
-1247 KKVYNDE
+1247 
-1254 NAMDSDIQPVVDQL
+1254 
-1268 LAAILAQRYK
+1268 
-1278 ASRAI
+1278 
-1283 LEDLV
+1283 
-1288 AKAEGMDLTGYTA
+1288 T
-1301 ESVAAFRTALDQA
+1301 
-1314 KAVLAQESNQAAVEA
+1314 
-1329 AVTALNDAMANLTQQ
+1329 
-1344 TVDKEALSEL
+1344 
-1354 YTYAGQQD
+1354 
-1362 TSNLIPSVAVFYQ
+1362 
-1375 EAMTEAKAV
+1375 
-1384 LDDATATQLEV
+1384 
-1395 DAACGKLM
+1395 
-1403 RAVLKLDWVKGDK
+1403 
-1416 AMLEVLI
+1416 
-1423 TRAEGMVENVDKYVS
+1423 
-1438 DNWQQLVDALAKAK
+1438 WQQLVDALAVAEETLANASDTMQGQMDEAADALLDAILAQRFKADK
-1452 EVYADENAMDVDIE
+1452 SVLEELVNRATQMVENADKYVETHWQELLDALTGAQAIMADQTLSEDDQAKVDE
-1466 PVVDQLLN
+1466 AADALLD

-1485 SVLENLLNQAEGM
+1485 SILEDLIGKAESI
-1498 DLTGYTAESVAV
+1498 DLTGYTAESVAT
-1510 FRSAL
+1510 FRTAL
-1515 QSAQAVMADETLSE
+1515 QSAQAVMADETLTE
-1529 EDQAT
+1529 DDQAT
-1534 VEAAV
+1534 VNAAV

-1571 KPETTQAPEATDQ
+1571 KPE
-1584 PEASQTP
+1584 ASQTP
-1591 ETTNQPQS
+1591 EATNQPQS

>member
-39 LAVPAVAGNSQA
+39 LAVPAAAGNSQA
-51 QPKKDTSYGT
+51 QPKQDTSYGT

-84 SLEDINAKTFQPGDQ
+84 SLEDVNAKTFQPGDQ

-1129 LNEAMAPQPQ
+1129 LNEAMDNLSGEPEEPAFT
-1139 GPVETYALQYV
+1139 GLLEKVYAEVAAQ
-1150 YDYAVQQDTSNLIP
+1150 DYSNLIDSAKAYYEKALADAEAILNNP
-1164 SVAAFYQEALTE
+1164 TAYTQEQ
-1176 AKTVLD
+1176 VD
-1182 DPDATQLE
+1182 E
-1190 VDAACG
+1190 VTNRLFIA
-1196 KLMRAVHMLN
+1196 N
-1206 WVRGDKAMLELLI
+1206 AMLGWEKGDPTMLQLLVE
-1219 IRADQMVAHADLYVT
+1219 RANQMKENADKYVS
-1234 DNWQQ
+1234 DNWQ
-1239 LLDALDQA
+1239 LLVDALADAEKILAEASDTMQGEM
-1247 KKVYNDE
+1247 DE
-1254 NAMDSDIQPVVDQL
+1254 AADAL
-1268 LAAILAQRYK
+1268 LNAILAQRFK
-1278 ASRAI
+1278 ADKSVLEELVNRATQMVENADKYVETHWQELLDALTGAQAIMADQTLSEDDQAKVDEAAAALLDAILAQRFKADKSI
-1283 LEDLV
+1283 LEDLIN
-1288 AKAEGMDLTGYTA
+1288 KAEGINLDGYTA
-1301 ESVAAFRTALDQA
+1301 ESVAAFRA
-1314 KAVLAQESNQAAVEA
+1314 
-1329 AVTALNDAMANLTQQ
+1329 
-1344 TVDKEALSEL
+1344 
-1354 YTYAGQQD
+1354 
-1362 TSNLIPSVAVFYQ
+1362 
-1375 EAMTEAKAV
+1375 
-1384 LDDATATQLEV
+1384 
-1395 DAACGKLM
+1395 
-1403 RAVLKLDWVKGDK
+1403 
-1416 AMLEVLI
+1416 
-1423 TRAEGMVENVDKYVS
+1423 
-1438 DNWQQLVDALAKAK
+1438 ALA
-1452 EVYADENAMDVDIE
+1452 N
-1466 PVVDQLLN
+1466 
-1474 AILAQRYKADK
+1474 
-1485 SVLENLLNQAEGM
+1485 
-1498 DLTGYTAESVAV
+1498 
-1510 FRSAL
+1510 
-1515 QSAQAVMADETLSE
+1515 AQAVMADNSLSE
-1529 EDQAT
+1529 DDQAT
-1534 VEAAV
+1534 VDAAV
-1539 AALNAAMDGLTAGG
+1539 AALSDAMNGLTAGG
-1553 APETTD
+1553 APE
-1559 QPEASQTPEATD
+1559 A
-1571 KPETTQAPEATDQ
+1571 
-1584 PEASQTP
+1584 
-1591 ETTNQPQS
+1591 N
-1599 TAKPQ
+1599 
-1604 ATQKPESVP
+1604 QKPENNVP
-1613 QTGDQSLL
+1613 QTGDNAHMMGYVLATLAAASLL
-1621 LVYVAALASA
+1621 LG
-1631 VLLLSTAVVVRKQTR
+1631 AVVVEKR
-1646 R
+1646 RRNG

>member
-1 MRDKH
+1 MELGRTAKPELGILTIYTKTSSIYKVYIHPAHRRGIMRDKH
-6 PEAGV
+6 PEAGE

-51 QPKKDTSYGT
+51 QPKQDTSYGT

-84 SLEDINAKTFQPGDQ
+84 SLEDVNSKTFQPGDQ

-129 GQGDKPLIDGNGA
+129 GEGDKPLIDGNGA

-541 VAPTDP
+541 VAPTDA

-635 GTQQTQVIHE
+635 GTKQTQVIHE

-677 MVGTGGT
+677 MVGTGGI

-698 VAYQGGQEVKS
+698 VAYQDGQEVKS

-725 DFTQLSETNEAYTI
+725 DFAQLSEANEAYTI

-756 TNVAETTQ
+756 TNVAQTTQ

-838 VTAQATYNEVTVTDS
+838 VTAQATYNEVTVTDT

-920 DEMVTLL
+920 DEMVALL
-927 TTAKNGLSLTRANA
+927 TTAKNGLSLTRVNA

-1028 FAWTGEANDQ
+1028 FAWTGETNDQ

-1129 LNEAMAPQPQ
+1129 LNEAMDNLSGEPEEPAFT
-1139 GPVETYALQYV
+1139 GLLEKVYAEVAAQ
-1150 YDYAVQQDTSNLIP
+1150 DYSNLIDSAKAYYEKALADAEAILNNP
-1164 SVAAFYQEALTE
+1164 TAYTQEQ
-1176 AKTVLD
+1176 VD
-1182 DPDATQLE
+1182 E
-1190 VDAACG
+1190 VTNRLFIA
-1196 KLMRAVHMLN
+1196 N
-1206 WVRGDKAMLELLI
+1206 AMLGWEKGDPTMLQLLVE
-1219 IRADQMVAHADLYVT
+1219 RANQMKENADKYVS
-1234 DNWQQ
+1234 DNWQLLVDALAVAEETLANASDTMQ
-1239 LLDALDQA
+1239 GEMDDAADALLD
-1247 KKVYNDE
+1247 
-1254 NAMDSDIQPVVDQL
+1254 
-1268 LAAILAQRYK
+1268 AILAQRFK
-1278 ASRAI
+1278 ADKSVLEELVNRATQMVENADKYVETHWQELLDALTGAQAIMADQTLSEDDQAKVDEAAAALLDAI
-1283 LEDLV
+1283 LAQRFKADKSILDDLIN
-1288 AKAEGMDLTGYTA
+1288 KAEGIDLTGYTA
-1301 ESVAAFRTALDQA
+1301 ESVATFRTALQ
-1314 KAVLAQESNQAAVEA
+1314 N
-1329 AVTALNDAMANLTQQ
+1329 
-1344 TVDKEALSEL
+1344 
-1354 YTYAGQQD
+1354 
-1362 TSNLIPSVAVFYQ
+1362 
-1375 EAMTEAKAV
+1375 
-1384 LDDATATQLEV
+1384 
-1395 DAACGKLM
+1395 
-1403 RAVLKLDWVKGDK
+1403 
-1416 AMLEVLI
+1416 
-1423 TRAEGMVENVDKYVS
+1423 
-1438 DNWQQLVDALAKAK
+1438 
-1452 EVYADENAMDVDIE
+1452 
-1466 PVVDQLLN
+1466 
-1474 AILAQRYKADK
+1474 
-1485 SVLENLLNQAEGM
+1485 
-1498 DLTGYTAESVAV
+1498 
-1510 FRSAL
+1510 
-1515 QSAQAVMADETLSE
+1515 AQAVMADETLTE
-1529 EDQAT
+1529 DDQAT
-1534 VEAAV
+1534 VNAAV
-1539 AALNAAMDGLTAGG
+1539 AALSDAMNGLTAGG

-1559 QPEASQTPEATD
+1559 KPEASQAPEATD
-1571 KPETTQAPEATDQ
+1571 KP
-1584 PEASQTP
+1584 
-1591 ETTNQPQS
+1591 QS
-1599 TAKPQ
+1599 TDKPQ
-1604 ATQKPESVP
+1604 TTQKPESNVP
-1613 QTGDQSLL
+1613 QTGDNAQVMGYLL
-1621 LVYVAALASA
+1621 ALAGSLT
-1631 VLLLSTAVVVRKQTR
+1631 LLGGATLVWKRTQK
-1646 R
+1646 

>member
-51 QPKKDTSYGT
+51 QPKQDTSYGT

-129 GQGDKPLIDGNGA
+129 GEGDKPLIDGNGA

-541 VAPTDP
+541 VAPTDA

-587 AVEDNGGQDILG
+587 AVENNGGQDILG

-608 AIAGVGHQAAAV
+608 AIAGAGHQAAAV

-698 VAYQGGQEVKS
+698 VAYQDGQEVKS

-725 DFTQLSETNEAYTI
+725 DFAQLSETNEAYTI

-756 TNVAETTQ
+756 TNVAETPQ

-891 GEARQDVFQQTL
+891 GETRQDVFQQTL

-920 DEMVTLL
+920 DEMVALL
-927 TTAKNGLSLTRANA
+927 TTAKNGLSLTRVNA
-941 EDSVVVKNGNWVNLS
+941 EDSVVVKNGNWANLS

-1028 FAWTGEANDQ
+1028 FAWTGETNDQ
-1038 YRLTITNTGTD
+1038 YRLIITNTGTD

-1114 DATATQAQVDAAAAA
+1114 DATATQAEVDAAAAA
-1129 LNEAMAPQPQ
+1129 LNEAMDNLSGEPEEPAFT
-1139 GPVETYALQYV
+1139 GLLEKVYAEVAAQ
-1150 YDYAVQQDTSNLIP
+1150 DYSNLIDSAKAYYEKALADAKAILDHP
-1164 SVAAFYQEALTE
+1164 SAYTQAQVDEVTDRLFIANAL
-1176 AKTVLD
+1176 
-1182 DPDATQLE
+1182 
-1190 VDAACG
+1190 
-1196 KLMRAVHMLN
+1196 LN
-1206 WVRGDKAMLELLI
+1206 WVKGNPTMLQLLVD
-1219 IRADQMVAHADLYVT
+1219 RANQMIANQGKYVT
-1234 DNWQQ
+1234 D
-1239 LLDALDQA
+1239 
-1247 KKVYNDE
+1247 
-1254 NAMDSDIQPVVDQL
+1254 
-1268 LAAILAQRYK
+1268 
-1278 ASRAI
+1278 
-1283 LEDLV
+1283 
-1288 AKAEGMDLTGYTA
+1288 T
-1301 ESVAAFRTALDQA
+1301 
-1314 KAVLAQESNQAAVEA
+1314 
-1329 AVTALNDAMANLTQQ
+1329 
-1344 TVDKEALSEL
+1344 
-1354 YTYAGQQD
+1354 
-1362 TSNLIPSVAVFYQ
+1362 
-1375 EAMTEAKAV
+1375 
-1384 LDDATATQLEV
+1384 
-1395 DAACGKLM
+1395 
-1403 RAVLKLDWVKGDK
+1403 
-1416 AMLEVLI
+1416 
-1423 TRAEGMVENVDKYVS
+1423 
-1438 DNWQQLVDALAKAK
+1438 WQQLVDALAVA
-1452 EVYADENAMDVDIE
+1452 EETLANASDTMQGEMDEAADA
-1466 PVVDQLLN
+1466 LLD

-1485 SVLENLLNQAEGM
+1485 SILEDLIGKAESI

-1529 EDQAT
+1529 DDQAT
-1534 VEAAV
+1534 VNAAV
-1539 AALNAAMDGLTAGG
+1539 AALSDAMNGLTAGG

-1559 QPEASQTPEATD
+1559 KPEASQA
-1571 KPETTQAPEATDQ
+1571 PETTD
-1584 PEASQTP
+1584 
-1591 ETTNQPQS
+1591 
-1599 TAKPQ
+1599 KPQ
-1604 ATQKPESVP
+1604 ATEKPESVP
-1613 QTGDQSLL
+1613 QTGDSSQL
-1621 LVYVAALASA
+1621 LVCVAALASA
-1631 VLLLSTAVVVRKQTR
+1631 VLLLSTAVVVRKQTCR
-1646 R
+1646 

>member
-61 TYYLDASIGKTDG
+61 TYYLDSTIGKTDG

-129 GQGDKPLIDGNGA
+129 GEGDKPLIDGNGA

-185 GDNVNRDRSGIRV
+185 GD
-198 EGYDYGVIDHIY
+198 
-210 IRNCYVHDVRGY
+210 
-222 NGQDDIYPVVPTNPD
+222 
-237 GSPTDGF
+237 
-244 TDEDQ
+244 
-249 TNPNT
+249 
-254 TNTFWGAR
+254 
-262 TTHRTGGINFVTYT
+262 
-276 ARLPESKNEFN
+276 
-287 VPVQELDET
+287 
-296 KQITTFND
+296 
-304 ILIENNTVENCQAN
+304 
-318 GITTTNVK
+318 
-326 GTLDDVAFRHTN
+326 
-338 VVIRG
+338 
-343 NDIHNVTRSGII
+343 
-355 PIYTNGV
+355 
-362 LVEYNKVDTFQSTY
+362 
-376 EGYGCG
+376 
-382 IWCDRANGMVF
+382 
-393 QYNEVCNGV
+393 
-402 NGNDGMAFNL
+402 
-412 DDMTRDGVIQY
+412 
-423 NYTHDNYGGGYML
+423 
-436 HVRQNSYNRNNTIR
+436 
-450 FNLSVND
+450 
-457 SGVFTAHN
+457 
-465 AQIVAVGE
+465 
-473 TSTTKLESAKVYN
+473 
-486 NTFLSNKDCHAVYQ
+486 
-500 GDEVDYTN
+500 EVDYTN

-519 NRKDCFYP
+519 SRKDCFYP

-608 AIAGVGHQAAAV
+608 AIAGAGHQAAAV
-620 SQTYTPNEVTKYLSD
+620 SQTYTPNEV
-635 GTQQTQVIHE
+635 
-645 TVSESNTKWVNT
+645 
-657 TFNSK
+657 
-662 SVIYTKKEGNYLEFD
+662 
-677 MVGTGGT
+677 MV
-684 FTLKRGGGAGNVKL
+684 
-698 VAYQGGQEVKS
+698 
-709 VTVNTYNA
+709 
-717 TADTITVD
+717 
-725 DFTQLSETNEAYTI
+725 
-739 RVYNAENGKAA
+739 
-750 NFVSFT
+750 
-756 TNVAETTQ
+756 
-764 PGCDNDA
+764 
-771 IAGVVLEQP
+771 
-780 MAQVIPY
+780 
-787 GKTSVSVDLASHV
+787 
-800 YFRTCQAQQPQATV
+800 
-814 TYTANNGATVEGNT
+814 
-828 VTFPAPGDYT
+828 
-838 VTAQATYNEVTVTDS
+838 
-853 ITVSVTQGQEPQVN
+853 
-867 VPAVDTR
+867 
-874 ALTGLI
+874 
-880 AACEGLDLTKY
+880 
-891 GEARQDVFQQTL
+891 
-903 AQAKALL
+903 
-910 EGEGYTQAQV
+910 
-920 DEMVTLL
+920 
-927 TTAKNGLSLTRANA
+927 
-941 EDSVVVKNGNWVNLS
+941 
-956 DATLDGGKA
+956 
-965 LKCSNANES
+965 
-974 MTVDF
+974 
-979 FGNQVQVY
+979 
-987 GRKAVGVAIMTFTV
+987 
-1001 TRLSDNEV
+1001 
-1009 VHTQTVD
+1009 
-1016 GYNAEKLDQQEL
+1016 
-1028 FAWTGEANDQ
+1028 
-1038 YRLTITNTGTD
+1038 
-1049 NENANNSYN
+1049 
-1058 VIIDFLTFG
+1058 
-1067 CDQAQLADLTALAAA
+1067 
-1082 LTKADGLN
+1082 
-1090 SADYTPEAWQAVE
+1090 
-1103 AAALAGRRVYV
+1103 
-1114 DATATQAQVDAAAAA
+1114 
-1129 LNEAMAPQPQ
+1129 PQPQ

-1150 YDYAVQQDTSNLIP
+1150 YDYAIQQDTSNLIP

-1176 AKTVLD
+1176 AKAVLD
-1182 DPDATQLE
+1182 GPDATQLE

-1219 IRADQMVAHADLYVT
+1219 IRADQMVEHADLYVT

-1247 KKVYNDE
+1247 KKVYDDE

-1288 AKAEGMDLTGYTA
+1288 AKAEDMDLTGYTA

-1423 TRAEGMVENVDKYVS
+1423 ARAEGMVENVDKYVS

-1452 EVYADENAMDVDIE
+1452 EVFADENAMDVDIE

-1474 AILAQRYKADK
+1474 AILAQRYQADK
-1485 SVLENLLNQAEGM
+1485 SVLEDLLNQAEGM

-1534 VEAAV
+1534 VDAAV
-1539 AALNAAMDGLTAGG
+1539 AALNDAMDGLTADG
-1553 APETTD
+1553 APEVTDKPEATD

-1571 KPETTQAPEATDQ
+1571 KPETTQTPEATDK
-1584 PEASQTP
+1584 PEASQSP
-1591 ETTNQPQS
+1591 ETTDQPQS

-1613 QTGDQSLL
+1613 QTGDSSQL

>member
-84 SLEDINAKTFQPGDQ
+84 SLEDVNAKTFQPGDQ

-129 GQGDKPLIDGNGA
+129 GEGDKPLIDGNGA

-587 AVEDNGGQDILG
+587 AVENNGGQDILG

-608 AIAGVGHQAAAV
+608 AIAGAGHQAAAV

-635 GTQQTQVIHE
+635 GTKQTQVIHE

-698 VAYQGGQEVKS
+698 VAYQDGQEVKS

-725 DFTQLSETNEAYTI
+725 DFAQLSETNEAYTI

-838 VTAQATYNEVTVTDS
+838 VTAQATYNEVTVTDT

-891 GEARQDVFQQTL
+891 GETRQDVFQQTL

-920 DEMVTLL
+920 DEMVALL
-927 TTAKNGLSLTRANA
+927 TTAKNGLSLTRVNA

-1016 GYNAEKLDQQEL
+1016 GYNADKLDQQEL
-1028 FAWTGEANDQ
+1028 FAWTGETNDQ

-1129 LNEAMAPQPQ
+1129 LNEAMDNLSGEPEEPAFT
-1139 GPVETYALQYV
+1139 GLLEKVYAEVAAQ
-1150 YDYAVQQDTSNLIP
+1150 DYSNLIDSAKAYYEKALADAKAILDNP
-1164 SVAAFYQEALTE
+1164 SAYTQAQVDEVTDRLFIANAL
-1176 AKTVLD
+1176 LD
-1182 DPDATQLE
+1182 WVKGNPTMLQLL
-1190 VDAACG
+1190 VD
-1196 KLMRAVHMLN
+1196 RANQMIAN
-1206 WVRGDKAMLELLI
+1206 QDK
-1219 IRADQMVAHADLYVT
+1219 YVT
-1234 DNWQQ
+1234 DTWPQLVDALAVAEETLANASDTMQGEMDEAADA
-1239 LLDALDQA
+1239 LLD
-1247 KKVYNDE
+1247 
-1254 NAMDSDIQPVVDQL
+1254 
-1268 LAAILAQRYK
+1268 AILAQRFK
-1278 ASRAI
+1278 ADKSVLEELVNRATQMVENADKYVETHWQELLDALTGAQAIMADQTLSEDDQAKVDEAADALLDAILAQRFKADKSI
-1283 LEDLV
+1283 LEDLIG
-1288 AKAEGMDLTGYTA
+1288 KAEGIDLTGYTA
-1301 ESVAAFRTALDQA
+1301 ESVATFRTALQ
-1314 KAVLAQESNQAAVEA
+1314 N
-1329 AVTALNDAMANLTQQ
+1329 
-1344 TVDKEALSEL
+1344 
-1354 YTYAGQQD
+1354 
-1362 TSNLIPSVAVFYQ
+1362 
-1375 EAMTEAKAV
+1375 
-1384 LDDATATQLEV
+1384 
-1395 DAACGKLM
+1395 
-1403 RAVLKLDWVKGDK
+1403 
-1416 AMLEVLI
+1416 
-1423 TRAEGMVENVDKYVS
+1423 
-1438 DNWQQLVDALAKAK
+1438 
-1452 EVYADENAMDVDIE
+1452 
-1466 PVVDQLLN
+1466 
-1474 AILAQRYKADK
+1474 
-1485 SVLENLLNQAEGM
+1485 
-1498 DLTGYTAESVAV
+1498 
-1510 FRSAL
+1510 
-1515 QSAQAVMADETLSE
+1515 AQAVLADETLSE
-1529 EDQAT
+1529 DDQA
-1534 VEAAV
+1534 VVNEAV
-1539 AALNAAMDGLTAGG
+1539 AALSDAMNGLTANG

-1559 QPEASQTPEATD
+1559 QPEASQKLE
-1571 KPETTQAPEATDQ
+1571 
-1584 PEASQTP
+1584 
-1591 ETTNQPQS
+1591 S

>member
-129 GQGDKPLIDGNGA
+129 GEGDKPLIDGNGA

-147 VKDWQGPFTGET
+147 VKDWQGPFTGQT

-519 NRKDCFYP
+519 SRKDCFYP

-541 VAPTDP
+541 VPPTDA

-587 AVEDNGGQDILG
+587 AVENNGGQDILG

-608 AIAGVGHQAAAV
+608 AIAGAGHQAAAV

-662 SVIYTKKEGNYLEFD
+662 SVIYTKKAGNYLEFD

-698 VAYQGGQEVKS
+698 VAYQDGQEVKS

-725 DFTQLSETNEAYTI
+725 DFAQLSETNEAYTI

-756 TNVAETTQ
+756 TNVAQTTQ

-771 IAGVVLEQP
+771 IAGVVVEQP

-800 YFRTCQAQQPQATV
+800 YFRTCQAQQPQASV

-838 VTAQATYNEVTVTDS
+838 VTAQATYNEVTVTDT

-880 AACEGLDLTKY
+880 AACEGLDLTMY
-891 GEARQDVFQQTL
+891 QETRQDVFQQTL

-910 EGEGYTQAQV
+910 EGEGYTQTQV
-920 DEMVTLL
+920 DEMVALL
-927 TTAKNGLSLTRANA
+927 TTAKNGLSLTRVNA

-1067 CDQAQLADLTALAAA
+1067 CDQAQLADLSALAAA

-1090 SADYTPEAWQAVE
+1090 SADYTPEAWQAIE
-1103 AAALAGRRVYV
+1103 AAVLAGRRVYV

-1129 LNEAMAPQPQ
+1129 LNEAMDNLSGEPEEPAFT
-1139 GPVETYALQYV
+1139 GLLEKVYAEVAAQ
-1150 YDYAVQQDTSNLIP
+1150 DYSNLIDSAKAYYEKALADAEAILNNP
-1164 SVAAFYQEALTE
+1164 TAYTQEQ
-1176 AKTVLD
+1176 VD
-1182 DPDATQLE
+1182 E
-1190 VDAACG
+1190 VTNRLFIA
-1196 KLMRAVHMLN
+1196 N
-1206 WVRGDKAMLELLI
+1206 AMLGWEKGDPTML
-1219 IRADQMVAHADLYVT
+1219 
-1234 DNWQQ
+1234 Q
-1239 LLDALDQA
+1239 LLVERANQM
-1247 KKVYNDE
+1247 KE
-1254 NAMDSDIQPVVDQL
+1254 NA
-1268 LAAILAQRYK
+1268 
-1278 ASRAI
+1278 
-1283 LEDLV
+1283 
-1288 AKAEGMDLTGYTA
+1288 
-1301 ESVAAFRTALDQA
+1301 
-1314 KAVLAQESNQAAVEA
+1314 
-1329 AVTALNDAMANLTQQ
+1329 
-1344 TVDKEALSEL
+1344 
-1354 YTYAGQQD
+1354 
-1362 TSNLIPSVAVFYQ
+1362 
-1375 EAMTEAKAV
+1375 
-1384 LDDATATQLEV
+1384 
-1395 DAACGKLM
+1395 
-1403 RAVLKLDWVKGDK
+1403 
-1416 AMLEVLI
+1416 
-1423 TRAEGMVENVDKYVS
+1423 DKYVS
-1438 DNWQQLVDALAKAK
+1438 DNWQQLVDALAVAEETLANASDTMQGQMDEAADALLDAILAQRFKADK
-1452 EVYADENAMDVDIE
+1452 SVLEELVNRATQMVENADKYVE
-1466 PVVDQLLN
+1466 THWQELLN
-1474 AILAQRYKADK
+1474 ALTGAQAIMADQTLSEDDQAKVDEAADALLDAILAQRYKADK
-1485 SVLENLLNQAEGM
+1485 SILEDLIGKAEGIN
-1498 DLTGYTAESVAV
+1498 LEGYTAESVAT
-1510 FRSAL
+1510 FRTAL
-1515 QSAQAVMADETLSE
+1515 QNAQAVMADETLTE
-1529 EDQAT
+1529 DDQAT
-1534 VEAAV
+1534 VNAAV

-1571 KPETTQAPEATDQ
+1571 KPE
-1584 PEASQTP
+1584 ASQTP
-1591 ETTNQPQS
+1591 EATNQPQS

>member
-84 SLEDINAKTFQPGDQ
+84 SLEDVNAKTFQPGDQ

-129 GQGDKPLIDGNGA
+129 GEGDKPLIDGNGA

-1129 LNEAMAPQPQ
+1129 LNEAMDNLSGEPEEPAFT
-1139 GPVETYALQYV
+1139 GLLEKVYAEVAAQ
-1150 YDYAVQQDTSNLIP
+1150 DYSNLIDSAKAYYEKALADAEAILNNP
-1164 SVAAFYQEALTE
+1164 TAYTQEQ
-1176 AKTVLD
+1176 VD
-1182 DPDATQLE
+1182 E
-1190 VDAACG
+1190 VTNRLFIA
-1196 KLMRAVHMLN
+1196 N
-1206 WVRGDKAMLELLI
+1206 AMLGWEKGDPTMLQLLVE
-1219 IRADQMVAHADLYVT
+1219 RANQMKENADKYVS
-1234 DNWQQ
+1234 DNWQ
-1239 LLDALDQA
+1239 LLVDALADAEKILAEASDTMQGEM
-1247 KKVYNDE
+1247 DE
-1254 NAMDSDIQPVVDQL
+1254 AADAL
-1268 LAAILAQRYK
+1268 LNAILAQRFK
-1278 ASRAI
+1278 ADKSVLEELVNRATQMVENADKYVETHWQELLDALTGAQAIMADQTLSEDDQAKVDEAAAALLDAILAQRFKADKSI
-1283 LEDLV
+1283 LEDLIN
-1288 AKAEGMDLTGYTA
+1288 KAEGINLDVYTA
-1301 ESVAAFRTALDQA
+1301 ESVAAFRA
-1314 KAVLAQESNQAAVEA
+1314 
-1329 AVTALNDAMANLTQQ
+1329 
-1344 TVDKEALSEL
+1344 
-1354 YTYAGQQD
+1354 
-1362 TSNLIPSVAVFYQ
+1362 
-1375 EAMTEAKAV
+1375 
-1384 LDDATATQLEV
+1384 
-1395 DAACGKLM
+1395 
-1403 RAVLKLDWVKGDK
+1403 
-1416 AMLEVLI
+1416 
-1423 TRAEGMVENVDKYVS
+1423 
-1438 DNWQQLVDALAKAK
+1438 ALA
-1452 EVYADENAMDVDIE
+1452 N
-1466 PVVDQLLN
+1466 
-1474 AILAQRYKADK
+1474 
-1485 SVLENLLNQAEGM
+1485 
-1498 DLTGYTAESVAV
+1498 
-1510 FRSAL
+1510 
-1515 QSAQAVMADETLSE
+1515 AQAVMADNSLSE
-1529 EDQAT
+1529 DDQAT
-1534 VEAAV
+1534 VDAAV
-1539 AALNAAMDGLTAGG
+1539 AALSDAMNGLTAGG
-1553 APETTD
+1553 APE
-1559 QPEASQTPEATD
+1559 
-1571 KPETTQAPEATDQ
+1571 
-1584 PEASQTP
+1584 
-1591 ETTNQPQS
+1591 
-1599 TAKPQ
+1599 
-1604 ATQKPESVP
+1604 ATQKPENNVP
-1613 QTGDQSLL
+1613 QTGDNAHMMGYVLATLAAASLL
-1621 LVYVAALASA
+1621 LG
-1631 VLLLSTAVVVRKQTR
+1631 AVVVEKR
-1646 R
+1646 RRNG

>member
-6 PEAGV
+6 PEAG
-11 RPRGEKRKDDTMLK
+11 
-25 KSLSLLLAG
+25 
-34 ALTVS
+34 
-39 LAVPAVAGNSQA
+39 
-51 QPKKDTSYGT
+51 
-61 TYYLDASIGKTDG
+61 
-74 DGLTPANAFD
+74 
-84 SLEDINAKTFQPGDQ
+84 
-99 ILIKAGTQYTGTL
+99 
-112 WPKGSG
+112 
-118 CEGYPI
+118 
-124 VIDMY
+124 
-129 GQGDKPLIDGNGA
+129 
-142 YFMPQ
+142 
-147 VKDWQGPFTGET
+147 
-159 GDQIGAAVYLYNQ
+159 DQIGVAVYLYNQ

-393 QYNEVCNGV
+393 QHNEVCNGV

-541 VAPTDP
+541 VAPTDA

-608 AIAGVGHQAAAV
+608 AIAGAGHQAAAV

-709 VTVNTYNA
+709 TTVNTYNA

-725 DFTQLSETNEAYTI
+725 DFAQLSETNEAYTI

-756 TNVAETTQ
+756 TNVAQTTQ

-771 IAGVVLEQP
+771 IAGVVLEHP

-800 YFRTCQAQQPQATV
+800 YFRTCQAQQPQASV

-880 AACEGLDLTKY
+880 AACEGLDLTQY
-891 GEARQDVFQQTL
+891 GETRQDVFQQTL

-927 TTAKNGLSLTRANA
+927 TTAKNGLSLTRVNA

-1103 AAALAGRRVYV
+1103 AAVLAGRRVYV
-1114 DATATQAQVDAAAAA
+1114 DATATQPEVDAAAAA
-1129 LNEAMAPQPQ
+1129 LNEAMDNLSGEPEEPAFT
-1139 GPVETYALQYV
+1139 GLLEKVYAEVAAQ
-1150 YDYAVQQDTSNLIP
+1150 DYSNLIDSAKAYYEKALADAKAILNNP
-1164 SVAAFYQEALTE
+1164 TAYTQEQ
-1176 AKTVLD
+1176 VD
-1182 DPDATQLE
+1182 E
-1190 VDAACG
+1190 VTNRLFIA
-1196 KLMRAVHMLN
+1196 N
-1206 WVRGDKAMLELLI
+1206 AMLGWEKGDPTMLQLLVD
-1219 IRADQMVAHADLYVT
+1219 RANQMIANQDKYVT
-1234 DNWQQ
+1234 D
-1239 LLDALDQA
+1239 
-1247 KKVYNDE
+1247 
-1254 NAMDSDIQPVVDQL
+1254 
-1268 LAAILAQRYK
+1268 
-1278 ASRAI
+1278 
-1283 LEDLV
+1283 
-1288 AKAEGMDLTGYTA
+1288 T
-1301 ESVAAFRTALDQA
+1301 
-1314 KAVLAQESNQAAVEA
+1314 
-1329 AVTALNDAMANLTQQ
+1329 
-1344 TVDKEALSEL
+1344 
-1354 YTYAGQQD
+1354 
-1362 TSNLIPSVAVFYQ
+1362 
-1375 EAMTEAKAV
+1375 
-1384 LDDATATQLEV
+1384 
-1395 DAACGKLM
+1395 
-1403 RAVLKLDWVKGDK
+1403 
-1416 AMLEVLI
+1416 
-1423 TRAEGMVENVDKYVS
+1423 
-1438 DNWQQLVDALAKAK
+1438 WQQLVDALAVA
-1452 EVYADENAMDVDIE
+1452 EETLANASDTMQGEMDEAADA
-1466 PVVDQLLN
+1466 LLD

-1485 SVLENLLNQAEGM
+1485 SILEDLIGKAESI
-1498 DLTGYTAESVAV
+1498 DLTGYTAESVAT
-1510 FRSAL
+1510 FRTAL
-1515 QSAQAVMADETLSE
+1515 QNAQAVMADETLSE
-1529 EDQAT
+1529 DDQAT
-1534 VEAAV
+1534 VNAAV
-1539 AALNAAMDGLTAGG
+1539 AALSDAMNGLTAGG

-1559 QPEASQTPEATD
+1559 KPEASQ
-1571 KPETTQAPEATDQ
+1571 KPETTD
-1584 PEASQTP
+1584 
-1591 ETTNQPQS
+1591 
-1599 TAKPQ
+1599 KPQ

-1613 QTGDQSLL
+1613 QTGDSSQL

-1631 VLLLSTAVVVRKQTR
+1631 VLLLSTAVVVRKQTCR
-1646 R
+1646 

>member
-129 GQGDKPLIDGNGA
+129 GEGDKPLIDGNGA

-541 VAPTDP
+541 VAPTDA

-587 AVEDNGGQDILG
+587 AVENNGGQDILG
-599 GSLDTLNLG
+599 GSLDILNLG
-608 AIAGVGHQAAAV
+608 AIAGAGHQAAAV

-725 DFTQLSETNEAYTI
+725 DFAQLSETNEAYTI

-920 DEMVTLL
+920 DEMVALL
-927 TTAKNGLSLTRANA
+927 TTAKNGLSLTRVNA

-1028 FAWTGEANDQ
+1028 FAWTGETNDQ

-1114 DATATQAQVDAAAAA
+1114 DATATQAEVDAAAAA
-1129 LNEAMAPQPQ
+1129 LNEAMDNLSGEPEEPAFT
-1139 GPVETYALQYV
+1139 GLLEKVYAEVSAQ
-1150 YDYAVQQDTSNLIP
+1150 DYSNLIDSAKAYYEKALADAKAILANP
-1164 SVAAFYQEALTE
+1164 SAYTQAQVDEVTDRLLNAVWMLDWVKGNPAAL
-1176 AKTVLD
+1176 
-1182 DPDATQLE
+1182 QLL
-1190 VDAACG
+1190 VD
-1196 KLMRAVHMLN
+1196 RANQMMEN
-1206 WVRGDKAMLELLI
+1206 ADK
-1219 IRADQMVAHADLYVT
+1219 YVS
-1234 DNWQQ
+1234 DNWQLLVDALADAEKILAEAGDTMQ
-1239 LLDALDQA
+1239 GEMDDAADALLNAILAQRFKADKSVLEELVNRATQMVENADKYVETHWQELLDALTGAQAIMADQTLSEDDQA
-1247 KKVYNDE
+1247 KVDE
-1254 NAMDSDIQPVVDQL
+1254 AADAL
-1268 LAAILAQRYK
+1268 LDAILAQRYK
-1278 ASRAI
+1278 ADKSI
-1283 LEDLV
+1283 LEDLIG
-1288 AKAEGMDLTGYTA
+1288 KAEGIDLTGYTA
-1301 ESVAAFRTALDQA
+1301 ESVAAFRTALQ
-1314 KAVLAQESNQAAVEA
+1314 N
-1329 AVTALNDAMANLTQQ
+1329 
-1344 TVDKEALSEL
+1344 
-1354 YTYAGQQD
+1354 
-1362 TSNLIPSVAVFYQ
+1362 
-1375 EAMTEAKAV
+1375 
-1384 LDDATATQLEV
+1384 
-1395 DAACGKLM
+1395 
-1403 RAVLKLDWVKGDK
+1403 
-1416 AMLEVLI
+1416 
-1423 TRAEGMVENVDKYVS
+1423 
-1438 DNWQQLVDALAKAK
+1438 
-1452 EVYADENAMDVDIE
+1452 
-1466 PVVDQLLN
+1466 
-1474 AILAQRYKADK
+1474 
-1485 SVLENLLNQAEGM
+1485 
-1498 DLTGYTAESVAV
+1498 
-1510 FRSAL
+1510 
-1515 QSAQAVMADETLSE
+1515 AQAVMADETLSE
-1529 EDQAT
+1529 DDQAT
-1534 VEAAV
+1534 VNAAV
-1539 AALNAAMDGLTAGG
+1539 AALSDAMNGLTAGG

-1571 KPETTQAPEATDQ
+1571 KPETTQAPEATDK
-1584 PEASQTP
+1584 PEASQSP
-1591 ETTNQPQS
+1591 EATNKPQT

-1613 QTGDQSLL
+1613 QTGDSSQL

>member
-84 SLEDINAKTFQPGDQ
+84 SLEDINANTFQPGDQ

-129 GQGDKPLIDGNGA
+129 GEGDKPLIDGNGA

-541 VAPTDP
+541 VAPTDA

-587 AVEDNGGQDILG
+587 AVDNNGGQDILG

-608 AIAGVGHQAAAV
+608 AIAGAGHQAAAV

-725 DFTQLSETNEAYTI
+725 DFTQLSETNEAYTL

-756 TNVAETTQ
+756 TNVAQTTQ

-838 VTAQATYNEVTVTDS
+838 VTAQATYNEVTVTDT

-927 TTAKNGLSLTRANA
+927 TTAKNGLSLTRVNA
-941 EDSVVVKNGNWVNLS
+941 EDSMVVKNGNWVNLS

-1016 GYNAEKLDQQEL
+1016 GYNADKLDQQEL
-1028 FAWTGEANDQ
+1028 FAWTGETNDQ

-1090 SADYTPEAWQAVE
+1090 SADYTPEAWQAIE

-1129 LNEAMAPQPQ
+1129 LNEAMDNLSGEPEEPAFT
-1139 GPVETYALQYV
+1139 GLLEKVYAEVAAQ
-1150 YDYAVQQDTSNLIP
+1150 DYSNLID
-1164 SVAAFYQEALTE
+1164 SAKAYYEKALAD
-1176 AKTVLD
+1176 AK
-1182 DPDATQLE
+1182 
-1190 VDAACG
+1190 
-1196 KLMRAVHMLN
+1196 
-1206 WVRGDKAMLELLI
+1206 
-1219 IRADQMVAHADLYVT
+1219 
-1234 DNWQQ
+1234 
-1239 LLDALDQA
+1239 
-1247 KKVYNDE
+1247 
-1254 NAMDSDIQPVVDQL
+1254 
-1268 LAAILAQRYK
+1268 AILANPS
-1278 ASRAI
+1278 A
-1283 LEDLV
+1283 
-1288 AKAEGMDLTGYTA
+1288 YTQA
-1301 ESVAAFRTALDQA
+1301 QVDEVTDRLFIANAL
-1314 KAVLAQESNQAAVEA
+1314 
-1329 AVTALNDAMANLTQQ
+1329 
-1344 TVDKEALSEL
+1344 
-1354 YTYAGQQD
+1354 
-1362 TSNLIPSVAVFYQ
+1362 
-1375 EAMTEAKAV
+1375 
-1384 LDDATATQLEV
+1384 
-1395 DAACGKLM
+1395 
-1403 RAVLKLDWVKGDK
+1403 LDWVKGNPT
-1416 AMLEVLI
+1416 MLQLLVD
-1423 TRAEGMVENVDKYVS
+1423 RANQMKENADKYVS
-1438 DNWQQLVDALAKAK
+1438 DNWQQLEDALADAEKILA
-1452 EVYADENAMDVDIE
+1452 EASDTMQGEMDEAADA
-1466 PVVDQLLN
+1466 LLN
-1474 AILAQRYKADK
+1474 AILAQRFKADK
-1485 SVLENLLNQAEGM
+1485 SVLEELVNRATQMVENADKYVETHWQELLDALTGAQAIMADQTLSEDDQAKVDEAADALLDAILAQRFKADKSILE
-1498 DLTGYTAESVAV
+1498 DLINKAESIDLDGYTAESVAT
-1510 FRSAL
+1510 FRAAL
-1515 QSAQAVMADETLSE
+1515 ANAQAVMADNSLSE
-1529 EDQAT
+1529 DDQAT
-1534 VEAAV
+1534 VDAAV
-1539 AALNAAMDGLTAGG
+1539 AALRDAMNGLTAGG

-1559 QPEASQTPEATD
+1559 KPEVTD
-1571 KPETTQAPEATDQ
+1571 KPET
-1584 PEASQTP
+1584 S
-1591 ETTNQPQS
+1591 
-1599 TAKPQ
+1599 
-1604 ATQKPESVP
+1604 QKPGNNVP
-1613 QTGDQSLL
+1613 QTGDNAHMMGYVLSTLAAASLL
-1621 LVYVAALASA
+1621 LG
-1631 VLLLSTAVVVRKQTR
+1631 AVVVEKR
-1646 R
+1646 RRNG

>member
-129 GQGDKPLIDGNGA
+129 GEGDKPLIDGNGA

-393 QYNEVCNGV
+393 QYNEVCNGG

-547 NQHTD
+547 NKHTD

-573 ASLTANSPYVGAGV
+573 VSLTANSPYVGAGV
-587 AVEDNGGQDILG
+587 AVENNGGQDILG

-608 AIAGVGHQAAAV
+608 AIAGAGHQAAAV

-698 VAYQGGQEVKS
+698 VAYQDGQEVKS

-725 DFTQLSETNEAYTI
+725 DFAQLSETNEAYTI

-838 VTAQATYNEVTVTDS
+838 VTAQATYNEVTVTDT

-920 DEMVTLL
+920 DEMVALL
-927 TTAKNGLSLTRANA
+927 TTAKNGLSLTRVNA

-974 MTVDF
+974 LTVDF

-1016 GYNAEKLDQQEL
+1016 GYNADKLDQQEL

-1082 LTKADGLN
+1082 LTKANGLN
-1090 SADYTPEAWQAVE
+1090 SADYTPEGWQAIE
-1103 AAALAGRRVYV
+1103 AAVLAGRRVYV

-1129 LNEAMAPQPQ
+1129 LNEAMDNLSGEPEEPAFT
-1139 GPVETYALQYV
+1139 GLLEKVYAEVAAQ
-1150 YDYAVQQDTSNLIP
+1150 DYSNLIDSAKAYYEKALADAEAILNNP
-1164 SVAAFYQEALTE
+1164 TAYTQEQ
-1176 AKTVLD
+1176 VD
-1182 DPDATQLE
+1182 E
-1190 VDAACG
+1190 VTNRLFIA
-1196 KLMRAVHMLN
+1196 N
-1206 WVRGDKAMLELLI
+1206 AMLGWEKGDPTML
-1219 IRADQMVAHADLYVT
+1219 
-1234 DNWQQ
+1234 Q
-1239 LLDALDQA
+1239 LLVERANQM
-1247 KKVYNDE
+1247 KE
-1254 NAMDSDIQPVVDQL
+1254 NA
-1268 LAAILAQRYK
+1268 
-1278 ASRAI
+1278 
-1283 LEDLV
+1283 
-1288 AKAEGMDLTGYTA
+1288 
-1301 ESVAAFRTALDQA
+1301 
-1314 KAVLAQESNQAAVEA
+1314 
-1329 AVTALNDAMANLTQQ
+1329 
-1344 TVDKEALSEL
+1344 
-1354 YTYAGQQD
+1354 
-1362 TSNLIPSVAVFYQ
+1362 
-1375 EAMTEAKAV
+1375 
-1384 LDDATATQLEV
+1384 
-1395 DAACGKLM
+1395 
-1403 RAVLKLDWVKGDK
+1403 
-1416 AMLEVLI
+1416 
-1423 TRAEGMVENVDKYVS
+1423 DKYVS
-1438 DNWQQLVDALAKAK
+1438 DNWQSLEDALAVA
-1452 EVYADENAMDVDIE
+1452 EETLANASDTMQGQMDEAADA
-1466 PVVDQLLN
+1466 LLD
-1474 AILAQRYKADK
+1474 AILAQRFKADK
-1485 SVLENLLNQAEGM
+1485 SVLEELVNRATQMVENADKYVETHWQELLDALTGAQAIMADQTLSEDDQAKVDEAADALLDAILAQRFKADKSILDDLINKAEGINL
-1498 DLTGYTAESVAV
+1498 DGYTAESVAT
-1510 FRSAL
+1510 FRTAL
-1515 QSAQAVMADETLSE
+1515 QNAQAVMADETLTE
-1529 EDQAT
+1529 DDQAT
-1534 VEAAV
+1534 VNAAV
-1539 AALNAAMDGLTAGG
+1539 AALSDAMNGLTAGG

-1559 QPEASQTPEATD
+1559 KPEASQ
-1571 KPETTQAPEATDQ
+1571 KPETTD
-1584 PEASQTP
+1584 
-1591 ETTNQPQS
+1591 
-1599 TAKPQ
+1599 KPQ

-1613 QTGDQSLL
+1613 QTGDSSQL

>member
-1 MRDKH
+1 
-6 PEAGV
+6 
-11 RPRGEKRKDDTMLK
+11 MLK

-129 GQGDKPLIDGNGA
+129 GEGDKPLIDGNGA

-564 LTRDQALVN
+564 LTRDQSLVN

-587 AVEDNGGQDILG
+587 AVENNGGQDILG

-838 VTAQATYNEVTVTDS
+838 VTAQATYNNVTVTDT
-853 ITVSVTQGQEPQVN
+853 ITISVTQGEEPQVN

-880 AACEGLDLTKY
+880 AACEGLDLTQY

-920 DEMVTLL
+920 DEMVSLL
-927 TTAKNGLSLTRANA
+927 TTAKNGLSLTRVNA

-1016 GYNAEKLDQQEL
+1016 GYNADKLDQQEL
-1028 FAWTGEANDQ
+1028 SAWTGEANDQ

-1114 DATATQAQVDAAAAA
+1114 DATATQAEVDAAAAA
-1129 LNEAMAPQPQ
+1129 LNEAMDNLSGEPEEPAFT
-1139 GPVETYALQYV
+1139 GLLEKVYAEVAAQ
-1150 YDYAVQQDTSNLIP
+1150 DYSNLIDSAKAYYEKALADAEAILNNP
-1164 SVAAFYQEALTE
+1164 TAYTQEQVDEVTNRLFIANAL
-1176 AKTVLD
+1176 LD
-1182 DPDATQLE
+1182 WVKGNPTMLQLL
-1190 VDAACG
+1190 VD
-1196 KLMRAVHMLN
+1196 RANQMIAN
-1206 WVRGDKAMLELLI
+1206 QDK
-1219 IRADQMVAHADLYVT
+1219 YVT
-1234 DNWQQ
+1234 DTWQQ
-1239 LLDALDQA
+1239 LVDALAVAEETLANASDTMQGEM
-1247 KKVYNDE
+1247 DE
-1254 NAMDSDIQPVVDQL
+1254 AADAL
-1268 LAAILAQRYK
+1268 LDAILAQRYK
-1278 ASRAI
+1278 ADKSI
-1283 LEDLV
+1283 LEDLIG
-1288 AKAEGMDLTGYTA
+1288 KAESIDLTGYTA

-1344 TVDKEALSEL
+1344 TVDKEALAEL

-1423 TRAEGMVENVDKYVS
+1423 ARAEGMVENVDKYVS

-1466 PVVDQLLN
+1466 PVVEQLLN

-1485 SVLENLLNQAEGM
+1485 SILEDLIGKAEGM
-1498 DLTGYTAESVAV
+1498 DLTGYTAESVAT
-1510 FRSAL
+1510 FRTAL
-1515 QSAQAVMADETLSE
+1515 QNAQAVMADETLSD

-1534 VEAAV
+1534 VNAAV
-1539 AALNAAMDGLTAGG
+1539 AALSDAMNGLTADG

-1571 KPETTQAPEATDQ
+1571 KPE
-1584 PEASQTP
+1584 ASQKP
-1591 ETTNQPQS
+1591 ETTDKPQAS
-1599 TAKPQ
+1599 QKPETTAKPQ

-1613 QTGDQSLL
+1613 QTGDSSQL

>member
-25 KSLSLLLAG
+25 KSLRLLLAG

-129 GQGDKPLIDGNGA
+129 GEGDKPLIDGNGA

-541 VAPTDP
+541 VAPTDA

-608 AIAGVGHQAAAV
+608 AIAGAGHQAAAV

-725 DFTQLSETNEAYTI
+725 DFAQLSETNEAYTI

-800 YFRTCQAQQPQATV
+800 YFRTCQAQHPQATV

-838 VTAQATYNEVTVTDS
+838 VTAQATYNEVTVTDT

-927 TTAKNGLSLTRANA
+927 TTAKNGLSLTRVNA

-1028 FAWTGEANDQ
+1028 FAWTGETNDQ

-1129 LNEAMAPQPQ
+1129 LNEAMDNLSGEPEEPAFT
-1139 GPVETYALQYV
+1139 GLLEKVYAEVAAQ
-1150 YDYAVQQDTSNLIP
+1150 DYSNLID
-1164 SVAAFYQEALTE
+1164 S
-1176 AKTVLD
+1176 AK
-1182 DPDATQLE
+1182 A
-1190 VDAACG
+1190 
-1196 KLMRAVHMLN
+1196 
-1206 WVRGDKAMLELLI
+1206 
-1219 IRADQMVAHADLYVT
+1219 Y
-1234 DNWQQ
+1234 
-1239 LLDALDQA
+1239 
-1247 KKVYNDE
+1247 YE
-1254 NAMDSDIQPVVDQL
+1254 NA
-1268 LAAILAQRYK
+1268 LADAKAILANPS
-1278 ASRAI
+1278 A
-1283 LEDLV
+1283 
-1288 AKAEGMDLTGYTA
+1288 YT
-1301 ESVAAFRTALDQA
+1301 QA
-1314 KAVLAQESNQAAVEA
+1314 QVDE
-1329 AVTALNDAMANLTQQ
+1329 VTNRLFIANAMLGW
-1344 TVDKEALSEL
+1344 E
-1354 YTYAGQQD
+1354 
-1362 TSNLIPSVAVFYQ
+1362 
-1375 EAMTEAKAV
+1375 
-1384 LDDATATQLEV
+1384 
-1395 DAACGKLM
+1395 
-1403 RAVLKLDWVKGDK
+1403 KGDPT
-1416 AMLEVLI
+1416 MLQLLVE
-1423 TRAEGMVENVDKYVS
+1423 RANQMKENADKYVS
-1438 DNWQQLVDALAKAK
+1438 DNWQQLVDALAVA
-1452 EVYADENAMDVDIE
+1452 EETLANASDTMQGQMDEAADA
-1466 PVVDQLLN
+1466 LLD

-1485 SVLENLLNQAEGM
+1485 SILEDLIGKAEGI

-1510 FRSAL
+1510 FRAAL

-1534 VEAAV
+1534 VDAAV
-1539 AALNAAMDGLTAGG
+1539 AALNDAMDGLTAGG

-1571 KPETTQAPEATDQ
+1571 KPE
-1584 PEASQTP
+1584 ASQTP
-1591 ETTNQPQS
+1591 EATNQPQS

-1613 QTGDQSLL
+1613 ETGDSSQL
-1621 LVYVAALASA
+1621 LVYVAALAST

>member
-1 MRDKH
+1 
-6 PEAGV
+6 
-11 RPRGEKRKDDTMLK
+11 MLK

-51 QPKKDTSYGT
+51 QPNKDTSYGT

-402 NGNDGMAFNL
+402 NGNDSMAFNL

-756 TNVAETTQ
+756 TNVAQTTQ

-1129 LNEAMAPQPQ
+1129 LNEAMDNLSGEPEEPAFT
-1139 GPVETYALQYV
+1139 GLLEKVYAEVAAQ
-1150 YDYAVQQDTSNLIP
+1150 DYSNLIDSAKAYYEKALADAEAILNNP
-1164 SVAAFYQEALTE
+1164 TAYTQEQ
-1176 AKTVLD
+1176 VD
-1182 DPDATQLE
+1182 E
-1190 VDAACG
+1190 VTNRLFIA
-1196 KLMRAVHMLN
+1196 N
-1206 WVRGDKAMLELLI
+1206 AMLGWEKGDPTMLQLLVD
-1219 IRADQMVAHADLYVT
+1219 RANQMIANQDKYVT
-1234 DNWQQ
+1234 D
-1239 LLDALDQA
+1239 
-1247 KKVYNDE
+1247 
-1254 NAMDSDIQPVVDQL
+1254 
-1268 LAAILAQRYK
+1268 
-1278 ASRAI
+1278 
-1283 LEDLV
+1283 
-1288 AKAEGMDLTGYTA
+1288 T
-1301 ESVAAFRTALDQA
+1301 
-1314 KAVLAQESNQAAVEA
+1314 
-1329 AVTALNDAMANLTQQ
+1329 
-1344 TVDKEALSEL
+1344 
-1354 YTYAGQQD
+1354 
-1362 TSNLIPSVAVFYQ
+1362 
-1375 EAMTEAKAV
+1375 
-1384 LDDATATQLEV
+1384 
-1395 DAACGKLM
+1395 
-1403 RAVLKLDWVKGDK
+1403 
-1416 AMLEVLI
+1416 
-1423 TRAEGMVENVDKYVS
+1423 
-1438 DNWQQLVDALAKAK
+1438 WQQLVDALAVAEETLANASDTMQGQMDEAADALLDAILAQRFKADK
-1452 EVYADENAMDVDIE
+1452 SVLEELVNRATQMVENADKYVETHWQELLDALTGAQAIMADQTLSEDDQAKVDE
-1466 PVVDQLLN
+1466 AADALLD

-1485 SVLENLLNQAEGM
+1485 SILEDLIGKAESI
-1498 DLTGYTAESVAV
+1498 DLTGYTAESVAT
-1510 FRSAL
+1510 FRTAL
-1515 QSAQAVMADETLSE
+1515 QSAQAVMADETLTE
-1529 EDQAT
+1529 DDQAT
-1534 VEAAV
+1534 VNAAV

-1571 KPETTQAPEATDQ
+1571 KPE
-1584 PEASQTP
+1584 ASQTP
-1591 ETTNQPQS
+1591 EATNQPQS

-1621 LVYVAALASA
+1621 LVYVAILAST